1 MKKSLKKVIS
11 LVIVI
16 LFLGCSTQKNKTLN
30 KRYHSTVS
38 TFNVLFNGNESI
50 KEGKESFLKSYKE
63 DFWEILPVEPIESTK
78 KIITVDGL
86 ENKNFLKAE
95 EKAAKAIQK
104 HSMLINGVQY
114 NPKTQEAYLMLG
126 KARYLDQRYVQAI
139 DAFNQVYKLN
149 IDNQA
154 WKESVIWKARSNI
167 RLEQELV
174 AVELLQELL
183 KNKKNSIEIVAKA
196 NSVLSMAYLKLNKTS
211 EALKTLEF
219 AQRNS
224 EDKNH
229 KARLL
234 YIKGQLYEKQNE
246 TDSAKTT
253 FNKILNFKRK
263 ISRNIFIN
271 AKVRTLLYSSSS
283 ESEKEF
289 LKLIKNEE
297 NKPYLDKIYYNYS
310 KLLFSNDSVAM
321 AKNFLNLSIKEN
333 PSDKKLKSKAYIK
346 FSELNFNDTNFLT
359 AGRYLDST
367 LQVLDKK
374 SKEFWFY
381 ERQKKGIQKVVDL
394 EENLIFYDSL
404 IRISSYNKKKLD
416 KILKSISLEN
426 KQQSEKS
433 NPIKARQDVAFKKTD
448 FYFYNDK
455 IVTLGIESFKTVW
468 GNRERNTYWRS
479 EKSILK
485 KNISSNNI
493 SSEENASEV
502 VSENETQF
510 LALYKDIPFS
520 EFQKDSLNNLM
531 DLSKLELAELYVFKY
546 KNYKLAETVLIQYL
560 SKHLNSNRATK
571 AKYLLYKLYK
581 IQNNEKYI
589 EIKKDIIASDSLSRF
604 AKILLKD
611 PNILMDENKS
621 LALRDSLAKMFNNQD
636 FEKIIKSVDLNIDI
650 VEKEGIKVD
659 LELLRAQ
666 SYGRLEGIEKYTELL
681 KEISKKYSDNKTAID
696 LKKTVSMIDRKWKKP
711 SSLKASKGFKLIF
724 IVSNTDFNKSEL
736 SKIKSRIISD
746 LNNNRVSF
754 DVYNYQNK
762 LLVIHDFETK
772 EKAEDAAL
780 KITVKNP
787 ELRLKNNFVAL
798 SSQYKNIL
806 IYKTLDL
813 N

>member
-1 MKKSLKKVIS
+1 M
-11 LVIVI
+11 
-16 LFLGCSTQKNKTLN
+16 GCSTQKNKNLN

-38 TFNVLFNGNESI
+38 TYNVLFNGNESI
-50 KEGKESFLKSYKE
+50 NEGKESFLKSYKE
-63 DFWEILPVEPIESTK
+63 DFWEILPVEPIESTN

-86 ENKNFLKAE
+86 ENKSFLKAE

-104 HSMLINGVQY
+104 HSMLIGGVQY
-114 NPKTQEAYLMLG
+114 NPKTQDAYLMLG
-126 KARYLDQRYVQAI
+126 RARYLDQRYVQAI
-139 DAFNQVYKLN
+139 EAFNQVYKLN

-154 WKESVIWKARSNI
+154 WKQSVIWKARSNI

-183 KNKKNSIEIVAKA
+183 KNKKNSSEIVAKA
-196 NSVLSMAYLKLNKTS
+196 YSVLSMAYLKLNKTN
-211 EALKTLEF
+211 EALKTLEI
-219 AQRNS
+219 AQRNAK
-224 EDKNH
+224 DKNH

-246 TDSAKTT
+246 IDSAKNS

-263 ISRNIFIN
+263 ISRNIYIN
-271 AKVRTLLYSSSS
+271 AKVKALLYS
-283 ESEKEF
+283 ESLNSKKEF

-310 KLLFSNDSVAM
+310 KLLFSTGSVAM
-321 AKNFLNLSIKEN
+321 AKNFLNMSIKEN
-333 PSDKKLKSKAYIK
+333 PADKKLKSKAYIK

-404 IRISSYNKKKLD
+404 IRLSSYDKKKLD
-416 KILKSISLEN
+416 EILKSISTEN

-433 NPIKARQDVAFKKTD
+433 SSNEVRQDRVFKKTN

-455 IVTLGIESFKTVW
+455 IVAFGIKSFKSVW

-485 KNISSNNI
+485 NNI
-493 SSEENASEV
+493 SSDNTGKEEGSNKP

-510 LALYKDIPFS
+510 LELYKDIPFS
-520 EFQKDSLNNLM
+520 EFKKDSLNNLI
-531 DLSKLELAELYVFKY
+531 DLSKLELAELYTLKY
-546 KNYKLAETVLIQYL
+546 KNYKLGETVLTQYL
-560 SKHLNSNRATK
+560 SKDPNSNRATK

-589 EIKKDIIASDSLSRF
+589 KIKEDIIASDSLSRF

-611 PNILMDENKS
+611 PDMLMDENKS

-650 VEKEGIKVD
+650 IEKEEIKID

-681 KEISKKYSDNKTAID
+681 KEISKKYSENKTAID
-696 LKKTVSMIDRKWKKP
+696 LNKTISMIGRKWKTP
-711 SSLKASKGFKLIF
+711 ISLKASKDFKLIF
-724 IVSNTDFNKSEL
+724 IVNNSDLNKSEIL
-736 SKIKSRIISD
+736 KINSKISTE
-746 LNNNRVSF
+746 LNSINRVSF
-754 DVYNYQNK
+754 DVYNYKNN
-762 LLVIHDFETK
+762 LIVIHDFKSE
-772 EKAEDAAL
+772 EKAEDTAL
-780 KITVKNP
+780 KITVQIP

-798 SSQYKNIL
+798 SSQYKNML

>member
-1 MKKSLKKVIS
+1 MKKVTS

-50 KEGKESFLKSYKE
+50 KEGKESFLKSYRE
-63 DFWEILPVEPIESTK
+63 DFWEILPVEPIESTD

-86 ENKNFLKAE
+86 ENKSFLKAE

-104 HSMLINGVQY
+104 HSMLIGGVQY
-114 NPKTQEAYLMLG
+114 NPKTQDAYLMLG
-126 KARYLDQRYVQAI
+126 RARYLDQRYVQAI

-149 IDNQA
+149 IENEV
-154 WKESVIWKARSNI
+154 WKRSVIWKARSNI

-183 KNKKNSIEIVAKA
+183 KNKKNSSEIVAKA
-196 NSVLSMAYLKLNKTS
+196 YSVLSMAYLKLNKTN
-211 EALKTLEF
+211 EALKTLEI
-219 AQRNS
+219 AQRNAK
-224 EDKNH
+224 DKNH

-246 TDSAKTT
+246 IDSAKNS

-263 ISRNIFIN
+263 ISRNIYIN
-271 AKVRTLLYSSSS
+271 AKVKALLYS
-283 ESEKEF
+283 ESLNSKKEF

-310 KLLFSNDSVAM
+310 KLLFSTGSVAM
-321 AKNFLNLSIKEN
+321 AKNFLNMSIKEN
-333 PSDKKLKSKAYIK
+333 PADKKLKSKAYIK

-404 IRISSYNKKKLD
+404 IRLSSYDKKKLD
-416 KILKSISLEN
+416 EILKSISTEN

-433 NPIKARQDVAFKKTD
+433 SSNEVRQDRVFKKTN

-455 IVTLGIESFKTVW
+455 IVAFGIKSFKSVW

-485 KNISSNNI
+485 NNI
-493 SSEENASEV
+493 SSDNTANEEGSNKP

-510 LALYKDIPFS
+510 LELYKDIPFS
-520 EFQKDSLNNLM
+520 EFKKDSLNNLI
-531 DLSKLELAELYVFKY
+531 DLSKLELAELYTLKY
-546 KNYKLAETVLIQYL
+546 KNYKLGETVLTQYL
-560 SKHLNSNRATK
+560 SKDPNSNRATK

-589 EIKKDIIASDSLSRF
+589 KIKEDIIASDSLSRF

-611 PNILMDENKS
+611 PDMLMDENKS

-650 VEKEGIKVD
+650 VEKEEIKVD

-681 KEISKKYSDNKTAID
+681 KEISKKYSENKTAID
-696 LKKTVSMIDRKWKKP
+696 LNKTISMIGRKWKTP
-711 SSLKASKGFKLIF
+711 ISLKASKDFKLIF
-724 IVSNTDFNKSEL
+724 IVNNSDLNKSEIL
-736 SKIKSRIISD
+736 KINSKISTE
-746 LNNNRVSF
+746 LNSINRVSF
-754 DVYNYQNK
+754 DVYNYKNN
-762 LLVIHDFETK
+762 LIVIHDFKSE
-772 EKAEDAAL
+772 EKAEDTAL
-780 KITVKNP
+780 KITVQIP

-798 SSQYKNIL
+798 SSQYKNML

-813 N
+813 D

>member
-1 MKKSLKKVIS
+1 LKKVTT
-11 LVIVI
+11 LLIVI
-16 LFLGCSTQKNKTLN
+16 LFLSCSTQKNKTLN

-50 KEGKESFLKSYKE
+50 KEGKEGFLKSYKE
-63 DFWEILPVEPIESTK
+63 DFWEILPVEPIEFTN

-86 ENKNFLKAE
+86 ENKSFLKAE

-104 HSMLINGVQY
+104 HSMLIGGVQY

-126 KARYLDQRYVQAI
+126 RARYLDQRYVPAI

-154 WKESVIWKARSNI
+154 WKQSVIWKARSNI
-167 RLEQELV
+167 RLDQELV

-183 KNKKNSIEIVAKA
+183 KNKKNSSEIVSKA
-196 NSVLSMAYLKLNKTS
+196 NSVLSMAYLKLNKTN
-211 EALKTLEF
+211 EALKTLEL
-219 AQRNS
+219 AQRNTK
-224 EDKNH
+224 DKNN

-246 TDSAKTT
+246 IDSAKIT
-253 FNKILNFKRK
+253 FNKISSFKRK
-263 ISRNIFIN
+263 ISRKIYIN
-271 AKVRTLLYSSSS
+271 AKVKALLYSEPFSSQ
-283 ESEKEF
+283 KEF

-310 KLLFSNDSVAM
+310 KLLFSNDSVTM
-321 AKNFLNLSIKEN
+321 AKNFLNMSINEN
-333 PSDKKLKSKAYIK
+333 PLDKKLKSKAYIK

-381 ERQKKGIQKVVDL
+381 ERQKKGIQKVVNI

-404 IRISSYNKKKLD
+404 IKLSSYDKKKLD
-416 KILKSISLEN
+416 EILKSISTEN

-433 NPIKARQDVAFKKTD
+433 SPNEARQDSAFKKTN

-455 IVTLGIESFKTVW
+455 IVTFGIESFKSVW
-468 GNRERNTYWRS
+468 GKRERNTYWRS

-485 KNISSNNI
+485 NNVSSNNPANEE
-493 SSEENASEV
+493 SSNEL

-510 LALYKDIPFS
+510 LELYKDIPFS
-520 EFQKDSLNNLM
+520 KFKKDSLNNLI
-531 DLSKLELAELYVFKY
+531 DLSKLELAELYTLKY
-546 KNYKLAETVLIQYL
+546 KNYMLGETVLTQYL
-560 SKHLNSNRATK
+560 SKDPNSNRATK

-589 EIKKDIIASDSLSRF
+589 KIKEEIIASDSLSRF

-611 PNILMDENKS
+611 PDMLMDENKS

-636 FEKIIKSVDLNIDI
+636 FEKIIKSVDLNIDVI
-650 VEKEGIKVD
+650 EKEEIKID

-681 KEISKKYSDNKTAID
+681 KEISKKYSENKTAID
-696 LKKTVSMIDRKWKKP
+696 LNKIISMIGRKWKKP
-711 SSLKASKGFKLIF
+711 SILKSSKDFKIIF
-724 IVSNTDFNKSEL
+724 IFSNTDFNKSEL
-736 SKIKSRIISD
+736 LKINSKISAE
-746 LNNNRVSF
+746 LNNNNRVSF

-762 LLVIHDFETK
+762 LLVIHDFESK
-772 EKAEDAAL
+772 EKAENTAL
-780 KITVKNP
+780 KITVNNP

>member
-1 MKKSLKKVIS
+1 MKKVTTL
-11 LVIVI
+11 LIVI

-50 KEGKESFLKSYKE
+50 KEGKESFLKSYQE
-63 DFWEILPVEPIESTK
+63 DFWEILPVEPIESTN

-86 ENKNFLKAE
+86 ENKSFLKAE

-104 HSMLINGVQY
+104 HSMLIGGVQY
-114 NPKTQEAYLMLG
+114 NPKTQDAYLMLG
-126 KARYLDQRYVQAI
+126 RARYLDQRYVPAI
-139 DAFNQVYKLN
+139 EAFNQVYKLN

-154 WKESVIWKARSNI
+154 WKQSVIWKARSNI

-183 KNKKNSIEIVAKA
+183 KNKKNSSEIVAKA
-196 NSVLSMAYLKLNKTS
+196 YSVLSMAYLKLNKTN
-211 EALKTLEF
+211 EALKTLEI
-219 AQRNS
+219 AQRNTK
-224 EDKNH
+224 DKNH

-246 TDSAKTT
+246 IDSAKNS

-263 ISRNIFIN
+263 ISRNIYIN
-271 AKVRTLLYSSSS
+271 AKVKALLYS
-283 ESEKEF
+283 ESLNSKKEF

-310 KLLFSNDSVAM
+310 KLLFSTGSVAM
-321 AKNFLNLSIKEN
+321 AKNFLNMSIKEN
-333 PSDKKLKSKAYIK
+333 PADKKLKSKAYIK

-404 IRISSYNKKKLD
+404 IRLSSYDKKKLD
-416 KILKSISLEN
+416 EILKSISTEN

-433 NPIKARQDVAFKKTD
+433 SSNEVRQDRVFKKTN

-455 IVTLGIESFKTVW
+455 IVAFGIKSFKSVW

-485 KNISSNNI
+485 NNI
-493 SSEENASEV
+493 SSDNTANEEGSNKP

-510 LALYKDIPFS
+510 LELYKDIPFS
-520 EFQKDSLNNLM
+520 EFKKDSLNNLI
-531 DLSKLELAELYVFKY
+531 DLSKLELAELYTLKY
-546 KNYKLAETVLIQYL
+546 KNYKLGETVLTQYL
-560 SKHLNSNRATK
+560 SKDPNSNRATK

-589 EIKKDIIASDSLSRF
+589 KIKEDIIASDSLSRF

-611 PNILMDENKS
+611 PDMLMDENKS

-650 VEKEGIKVD
+650 VEKEEIKVD

-681 KEISKKYSDNKTAID
+681 KEISKKYLENKTAID
-696 LKKTVSMIDRKWKKP
+696 LNKTISMIGRKWKTP
-711 SSLKASKGFKLIF
+711 ISLKASKDFKLIF
-724 IVSNTDFNKSEL
+724 IVNNSDLNKSEIL
-736 SKIKSRIISD
+736 KINSKISTE
-746 LNNNRVSF
+746 LNSLNRVSF
-754 DVYNYQNK
+754 DVYNYKNN
-762 LLVIHDFETK
+762 LIVIHDFKSE
-772 EKAEDAAL
+772 EKAEDTAL
-780 KITVKNP
+780 KITVQIP

-798 SSQYKNIL
+798 SSQYKNML

-813 N
+813 D

>member
-1 MKKSLKKVIS
+1 MKKLTT
-11 LVIVI
+11 LLIVI

-50 KEGKESFLKSYKE
+50 KEGKESFLKSYQE
-63 DFWEILPVEPIESTK
+63 DFWEILPVEPIESTN

-86 ENKNFLKAE
+86 ENKSFLKAE

-104 HSMLINGVQY
+104 HSMLIGGVQY
-114 NPKTQEAYLMLG
+114 NPKTQDAYLMLG
-126 KARYLDQRYVQAI
+126 RARYLDQRYVPAI
-139 DAFNQVYKLN
+139 EAFNQVYKLN

-154 WKESVIWKARSNI
+154 WKQSVIWKARSNI

-183 KNKKNSIEIVAKA
+183 KNKKNSSEIVAKA
-196 NSVLSMAYLKLNKTS
+196 YSVLSMAYLKLNKTN
-211 EALKTLEF
+211 EALKTLEI
-219 AQRNS
+219 AQRNTK
-224 EDKNH
+224 DKNH

-246 TDSAKTT
+246 IDSAKNS

-263 ISRNIFIN
+263 ISRNIYIN
-271 AKVRTLLYSSSS
+271 AKVKALLYS
-283 ESEKEF
+283 ESLNSKKEF

-310 KLLFSNDSVAM
+310 KLLFSTGSVAM
-321 AKNFLNLSIKEN
+321 AKNFLNMSIKEN
-333 PSDKKLKSKAYIK
+333 PADKKLKSKAYIK

-404 IRISSYNKKKLD
+404 IRLSSYDKKKLD
-416 KILKSISLEN
+416 EILKSISTEN

-433 NPIKARQDVAFKKTD
+433 SSNEVRQDRVFKKTN

-455 IVTLGIESFKTVW
+455 IVAFGIKSFKSVW

-485 KNISSNNI
+485 NNI
-493 SSEENASEV
+493 SSDNTANEEGSNKP

-510 LALYKDIPFS
+510 LELYKDIPFS
-520 EFQKDSLNNLM
+520 EFKKDSLNNLI
-531 DLSKLELAELYVFKY
+531 DLSKLELAELYTLKY
-546 KNYKLAETVLIQYL
+546 KNYKLGETVLTQYL
-560 SKHLNSNRATK
+560 SKDPNSNRATK

-589 EIKKDIIASDSLSRF
+589 KIKEDIIASDSLSRF

-611 PNILMDENKS
+611 PDMLMDENKS

-650 VEKEGIKVD
+650 VEKEEIKVD

-696 LKKTVSMIDRKWKKP
+696 LNKTISMIGRKWKTP
-711 SSLKASKGFKLIF
+711 ISLKASKDFKLIF
-724 IVSNTDFNKSEL
+724 IVNNSDLNKSEIL
-736 SKIKSRIISD
+736 KINNKISTE
-746 LNNNRVSF
+746 LNSINRVSF
-754 DVYNYQNK
+754 DVYNNK
-762 LLVIHDFETK
+762 NNLIVIHDFKSE
-772 EKAEDAAL
+772 EKAEDTAL
-780 KITVKNP
+780 KITVQIP

-798 SSQYKNIL
+798 SSQYKNML

-813 N
+813 D

>member
-1 MKKSLKKVIS
+1 MKKLTT
-11 LVIVI
+11 LLIVI

-50 KEGKESFLKSYKE
+50 KEGKESFLKSYQE
-63 DFWEILPVEPIESTK
+63 DFWEILPVEPIESTN

-86 ENKNFLKAE
+86 ENKSFLKAE

-104 HSMLINGVQY
+104 HSMLIGGVQY
-114 NPKTQEAYLMLG
+114 NPKTQDAYLMLG
-126 KARYLDQRYVQAI
+126 RARYLDQRYVQAI

-149 IDNQA
+149 IENEV
-154 WKESVIWKARSNI
+154 WKRSVIWKARSNI

-183 KNKKNSIEIVAKA
+183 KNKKNSSEIVAKA
-196 NSVLSMAYLKLNKTS
+196 YSVLSMAYLKLNKTN
-211 EALKTLEF
+211 EALKTLEI
-219 AQRNS
+219 AQRNTK
-224 EDKNH
+224 DKNH

-246 TDSAKTT
+246 IDSAKNS

-263 ISRNIFIN
+263 ISRNIYIN
-271 AKVRTLLYSSSS
+271 AKIKALLYS
-283 ESEKEF
+283 ESLNSKKEF

-310 KLLFSNDSVAM
+310 KLLFSTGSVAM
-321 AKNFLNLSIKEN
+321 AKNFLNMSIKEN
-333 PSDKKLKSKAYIK
+333 PADKKLKSKAYIK

-404 IRISSYNKKKLD
+404 IRLSSYDKKKLD
-416 KILKSISLEN
+416 EILKSISTEN

-433 NPIKARQDVAFKKTD
+433 SSNEVRQDRVFKKTN

-455 IVTLGIESFKTVW
+455 IVAFGIKSFKSVW

-485 KNISSNNI
+485 NNI
-493 SSEENASEV
+493 SSDNTANEEGSNKP

-510 LALYKDIPFS
+510 LELYKDIPFS
-520 EFQKDSLNNLM
+520 EFKKDSLNNII
-531 DLSKLELAELYVFKY
+531 DLSKLELAELYTLKY
-546 KNYKLAETVLIQYL
+546 KNYKLGETVLTQYL
-560 SKHLNSNRATK
+560 SKDPNSNRATK

-589 EIKKDIIASDSLSRF
+589 KIKEDIIASDSLSRF

-611 PNILMDENKS
+611 PDMLMDENKS

-650 VEKEGIKVD
+650 VEKEEIKVD

-681 KEISKKYSDNKTAID
+681 KEISKKYSENKTAID
-696 LKKTVSMIDRKWKKP
+696 LNKTISMIGRKWKTP
-711 SSLKASKGFKLIF
+711 ISLKASKDFKLIF
-724 IVSNTDFNKSEL
+724 IVNNSDLNKSEIL
-736 SKIKSRIISD
+736 KINSKISTE
-746 LNNNRVSF
+746 LNSINRVSF
-754 DVYNYQNK
+754 DVYNYKNN
-762 LLVIHDFETK
+762 LIVIHDFKSE
-772 EKAEDAAL
+772 EKAEDTAL
-780 KITVKNP
+780 KITVQIP

-798 SSQYKNIL
+798 SSQYKNML

-813 N
+813 D

>member
-1 MKKSLKKVIS
+1 MKKLTT
-11 LVIVI
+11 LLIVI

-50 KEGKESFLKSYKE
+50 KEGKESFLKSYQE
-63 DFWEILPVEPIESTK
+63 DFWEILPVESIESTD

-86 ENKNFLKAE
+86 ENKSFLKAE

-104 HSMLINGVQY
+104 HSMLIGGVQY
-114 NPKTQEAYLMLG
+114 NPKTQDAYLMLG
-126 KARYLDQRYVQAI
+126 RARYLDQRYVPAI

-154 WKESVIWKARSNI
+154 WKQSVIWKARSNI

-183 KNKKNSIEIVAKA
+183 KNKKNSSEIVAKA
-196 NSVLSMAYLKLNKTS
+196 YSVLSMAYLKLNKTN
-211 EALKTLEF
+211 EALKTLEI
-219 AQRNS
+219 AQRNTK
-224 EDKNH
+224 DKNH

-246 TDSAKTT
+246 IDSAKNS

-263 ISRNIFIN
+263 ISRNIYIN
-271 AKVRTLLYSSSS
+271 AKVKALLYS
-283 ESEKEF
+283 ESLNSKKEF

-310 KLLFSNDSVAM
+310 KLLFSTGSVAM
-321 AKNFLNLSIKEN
+321 AKNFLNMSIKEN
-333 PSDKKLKSKAYIK
+333 PADKKLKSKAYIK

-394 EENLIFYDSL
+394 EESLIFYDSL
-404 IRISSYNKKKLD
+404 IRLSSYDKKKLD
-416 KILKSISLEN
+416 EILKSISTEN
-426 KQQSEKS
+426 KQRSEKS
-433 NPIKARQDVAFKKTD
+433 SSNEVRQDRVLKKTN

-455 IVTLGIESFKTVW
+455 IVAFGIKSFKSVW

-485 KNISSNNI
+485 NNI
-493 SSEENASEV
+493 SSDNTGKEEGSNKP

-510 LALYKDIPFS
+510 LELYKDIPFS
-520 EFQKDSLNNLM
+520 EFKKDSLNNLI
-531 DLSKLELAELYVFKY
+531 DLSKLELAELYTFKY
-546 KNYKLAETVLIQYL
+546 KNYKLGETVLNQYL
-560 SKHLNSNRATK
+560 SKDPNSNRATK

-589 EIKKDIIASDSLSRF
+589 KIKEDIIASDSLSRF

-611 PNILMDENKS
+611 PDMLMDENKS

-636 FEKIIKSVDLNIDI
+636 FQKIIKSVDLNIDI
-650 VEKEGIKVD
+650 VEKEEIKVD

-681 KEISKKYSDNKTAID
+681 KEISKKYSENKTAID
-696 LKKTVSMIDRKWKKP
+696 LNKTISMIGRKWKTP
-711 SSLKASKGFKLIF
+711 ISLKASKDFKLIF
-724 IVSNTDFNKSEL
+724 IVNNSDLNKSEIL
-736 SKIKSRIISD
+736 KINSKISTE
-746 LNNNRVSF
+746 LNSLNRVSF
-754 DVYNYQNK
+754 DVYNYKNN
-762 LLVIHDFETK
+762 LIVIHDFKSE
-772 EKAEDAAL
+772 EKAEDTAL
-780 KITVKNP
+780 KITVQIP

-798 SSQYKNIL
+798 SSQYKNML

-813 N
+813 D

>member
-1 MKKSLKKVIS
+1 LKK
-11 LVIVI
+11 LTKLLIVI

-50 KEGKESFLKSYKE
+50 KEGKESFLKSYQE
-63 DFWEILPVEPIESTK
+63 DFWEILPVEPIESTD

-86 ENKNFLKAE
+86 ENKSFLKAE

-104 HSMLINGVQY
+104 HSMLIGGVQY
-114 NPKTQEAYLMLG
+114 NPKTQDAYLMLG
-126 KARYLDQRYVQAI
+126 RARYLDQRYVQAI

-149 IDNQA
+149 IENEV
-154 WKESVIWKARSNI
+154 WKRSVIWKARSNI

-183 KNKKNSIEIVAKA
+183 KNKKNSSEIVAKA
-196 NSVLSMAYLKLNKTS
+196 YSVLSMAYLKLNKTN
-211 EALKTLEF
+211 EALKTLEI
-219 AQRNS
+219 AQRNTK
-224 EDKNH
+224 DKNH

-246 TDSAKTT
+246 IDSAKNS

-263 ISRNIFIN
+263 ISRNIYIN
-271 AKVRTLLYSSSS
+271 AKIKALLYS
-283 ESEKEF
+283 ESLNSKKEF

-310 KLLFSNDSVAM
+310 KLLFSTGSVAM
-321 AKNFLNLSIKEN
+321 AKNFLNMSIKEN
-333 PSDKKLKSKAYIK
+333 PADKKLKSKAYIK

-404 IRISSYNKKKLD
+404 IRLSSYDKKKLD
-416 KILKSISLEN
+416 EILKSISTEN

-433 NPIKARQDVAFKKTD
+433 SSNEVRQDRVFKKTN

-455 IVTLGIESFKTVW
+455 IVAFGIKSFKSVW

-485 KNISSNNI
+485 NNI
-493 SSEENASEV
+493 SSDNTANEEGSNKP

-510 LALYKDIPFS
+510 LELYKDIPFS
-520 EFQKDSLNNLM
+520 EFKKDSLNNII
-531 DLSKLELAELYVFKY
+531 DLSKLELAELYTLKY
-546 KNYKLAETVLIQYL
+546 KNYKLGETVLTQYL
-560 SKHLNSNRATK
+560 SKDPNSNRATK

-589 EIKKDIIASDSLSRF
+589 KIKEDIIASDSLSRF

-611 PNILMDENKS
+611 PDMLMDENKS

-650 VEKEGIKVD
+650 VEKEEIKVD

-681 KEISKKYSDNKTAID
+681 KEISKKYSENKTAID
-696 LKKTVSMIDRKWKKP
+696 LNKTISMIGRKWKTP
-711 SSLKASKGFKLIF
+711 ISLKASKDFKLIF
-724 IVSNTDFNKSEL
+724 IVNNSDLNKSEIL
-736 SKIKSRIISD
+736 KINSKISTE
-746 LNNNRVSF
+746 LNSINRVSF
-754 DVYNYQNK
+754 DVYNYKNN
-762 LLVIHDFETK
+762 LIVIHDFKSE
-772 EKAEDAAL
+772 EKAEDTAL
-780 KITVKNP
+780 KITVQIP

-798 SSQYKNIL
+798 SSQYKNML

-813 N
+813 D

>member
-1 MKKSLKKVIS
+1 MKKLTK
-11 LVIVI
+11 LLIVI

-38 TFNVLFNGNESI
+38 NFNVLFNGNESI
-50 KEGKESFLKSYKE
+50 KEGKESFLKSYQE
-63 DFWEILPVEPIESTK
+63 DFWEILPVEPIESTD

-86 ENKNFLKAE
+86 ENKSFLKAE

-104 HSMLINGVQY
+104 HSMLIGGVQY
-114 NPKTQEAYLMLG
+114 NPKTQDAYLMLG
-126 KARYLDQRYVQAI
+126 RARYLDQRYVQAI

-149 IDNQA
+149 IENEV
-154 WKESVIWKARSNI
+154 WKRSVIWKARSNI

-183 KNKKNSIEIVAKA
+183 KNKKNSSEIVAKA
-196 NSVLSMAYLKLNKTS
+196 YSVLSMAYLKLNKTN
-211 EALKTLEF
+211 EALKTLEI
-219 AQRNS
+219 AQRNAK
-224 EDKNH
+224 DKNH

-246 TDSAKTT
+246 IDSAKNS

-263 ISRNIFIN
+263 ISRNIYIN
-271 AKVRTLLYSSSS
+271 AKVKALLYS
-283 ESEKEF
+283 ESLNSKKEF

-310 KLLFSNDSVAM
+310 KLLFSTGSVAM
-321 AKNFLNLSIKEN
+321 AKNFLNMSIKEN
-333 PSDKKLKSKAYIK
+333 PADKKLKSKAYIK

-404 IRISSYNKKKLD
+404 IRLSSYDKKKLD
-416 KILKSISLEN
+416 EILKSISTEN

-433 NPIKARQDVAFKKTD
+433 NSNEVRQDRVFKKTN

-455 IVTLGIESFKTVW
+455 IVAFGIKSFKSVW

-485 KNISSNNI
+485 NNI
-493 SSEENASEV
+493 SSDNTGKEEGSNKP

-510 LALYKDIPFS
+510 LELYKDIPFS
-520 EFQKDSLNNLM
+520 EFKKDSLNNLI
-531 DLSKLELAELYVFKY
+531 DLSKLELAELYTLKY
-546 KNYKLAETVLIQYL
+546 KNYKLGETVLTQYL
-560 SKHLNSNRATK
+560 SKDPNSNRATK

-581 IQNNEKYI
+581 IQNNKKYI
-589 EIKKDIIASDSLSRF
+589 KIKEDIIASDSLSRF

-611 PNILMDENKS
+611 PDMLMDENKS

-650 VEKEGIKVD
+650 VEKEEIKVD

-681 KEISKKYSDNKTAID
+681 KEISKKYSENKTAID
-696 LKKTVSMIDRKWKKP
+696 LNKTISMIGRKWKTP
-711 SSLKASKGFKLIF
+711 ISLKASKDFKLIF
-724 IVSNTDFNKSEL
+724 IVNNSDLNKSEIL
-736 SKIKSRIISD
+736 KINSKISTE
-746 LNNNRVSF
+746 LNSINRVSF
-754 DVYNYQNK
+754 DVYNYKNN
-762 LLVIHDFETK
+762 LIVIHDFKSE
-772 EKAEDAAL
+772 EKAEDTAL
-780 KITVKNP
+780 KITVQIP

-798 SSQYKNIL
+798 SSQYKNML

-813 N
+813 D

>member
-1 MKKSLKKVIS
+1 MKKVTS
-11 LVIVI
+11 LVIII

-271 AKVRTLLYSSSS
+271 AKVRTLLYSNSSQ
-283 ESEKEF
+283 SEKEF

-502 VSENETQF
+502 ISENETQF

-520 EFQKDSLNNLM
+520 EFQKDSLNNLI
-531 DLSKLELAELYVFKY
+531 DLSKLELAELYIFKY
-546 KNYKLAETVLIQYL
+546 KNYKLGETVLTQYL
-560 SKHLNSNRATK
+560 SKDLNSNRATK

-589 EIKKDIIASDSLSRF
+589 EIKEDIIASDSLSRF

>member
-1 MKKSLKKVIS
+1 MKKLTK
-11 LVIVI
+11 LLIVI

-50 KEGKESFLKSYKE
+50 KEGKESFLKSYQE
-63 DFWEILPVEPIESTK
+63 DFWEILPVEPIESTD

-86 ENKNFLKAE
+86 ENKSFLKAE

-104 HSMLINGVQY
+104 HSMLIGGVQY
-114 NPKTQEAYLMLG
+114 NPKTQDAYLMLG
-126 KARYLDQRYVQAI
+126 RARYLDQRYVQAI

-149 IDNQA
+149 IENEV
-154 WKESVIWKARSNI
+154 WKRSVIWKARSNI

-183 KNKKNSIEIVAKA
+183 KNKKNSSEIVAKA
-196 NSVLSMAYLKLNKTS
+196 YSVLSMAYLKLNKTN
-211 EALKTLEF
+211 EALKTLEI
-219 AQRNS
+219 AQRNTK
-224 EDKNH
+224 DKNH

-246 TDSAKTT
+246 IDSAKNS

-263 ISRNIFIN
+263 ISRKIYIN
-271 AKVRTLLYSSSS
+271 AKVKALLYS
-283 ESEKEF
+283 ESLNSKKEF

-310 KLLFSNDSVAM
+310 KLLFSTGSVAM
-321 AKNFLNLSIKEN
+321 AKNFLNMSIKEN
-333 PSDKKLKSKAYIK
+333 PADKKLKSKAYIK

-404 IRISSYNKKKLD
+404 IRLSSYDKKKLD
-416 KILKSISLEN
+416 EILKSISTEN

-433 NPIKARQDVAFKKTD
+433 NSNEVRQDRVFKKTN

-455 IVTLGIESFKTVW
+455 IVAFGIKSFKSVW

-485 KNISSNNI
+485 NKISSDNTGK
-493 SSEENASEV
+493 EEGSNKP

-510 LALYKDIPFS
+510 LELYKDIPFS
-520 EFQKDSLNNLM
+520 EFKKDSLNNLI
-531 DLSKLELAELYVFKY
+531 DLSKLELAELYTLKY
-546 KNYKLAETVLIQYL
+546 KNYKLGETVLTQYL
-560 SKHLNSNRATK
+560 SKDPNSNRATK

-589 EIKKDIIASDSLSRF
+589 KIKEDIIASDSLSRF

-611 PNILMDENKS
+611 PDMLMDENKS

-650 VEKEGIKVD
+650 VEKEEIKVD

-681 KEISKKYSDNKTAID
+681 KEISKKYSENKTAID
-696 LKKTVSMIDRKWKKP
+696 LNKTISMIVRKWKTP
-711 SSLKASKGFKLIF
+711 ISLKASKDFKLIF
-724 IVSNTDFNKSEL
+724 IVNNSDLNKSEIL
-736 SKIKSRIISD
+736 KINSKISTE
-746 LNNNRVSF
+746 LNSINRVSF
-754 DVYNYQNK
+754 DVYNYKNN
-762 LLVIHDFETK
+762 LIVIHDFKSE
-772 EKAEDAAL
+772 EKAEDTAL
-780 KITVKNP
+780 KITVQIP

-798 SSQYKNIL
+798 SSQYKNML
-806 IYKTLDL
+806 IYKTLELD
-813 N
+813 

>member
-1 MKKSLKKVIS
+1 MKKLTK
-11 LVIVI
+11 LLIVI

-38 TFNVLFNGNESI
+38 NFNVLFNGNESI
-50 KEGKESFLKSYKE
+50 KEGKESFLKSYQE
-63 DFWEILPVEPIESTK
+63 DFWEILPVEPIESTD

-86 ENKNFLKAE
+86 ENKSFLKAE

-104 HSMLINGVQY
+104 HSMLIGGVQY
-114 NPKTQEAYLMLG
+114 NPKTQDAYLMLG
-126 KARYLDQRYVQAI
+126 RARYLDQRYVQAI

-149 IDNQA
+149 IENEV
-154 WKESVIWKARSNI
+154 WKRSVIWKARSNI

-183 KNKKNSIEIVAKA
+183 KNKKNSSEIVAKA
-196 NSVLSMAYLKLNKTS
+196 YSVLSMAYLKLNKTN
-211 EALKTLEF
+211 EALKTLEI
-219 AQRNS
+219 AQRNAK
-224 EDKNH
+224 DKNH

-246 TDSAKTT
+246 IDSAKNS

-263 ISRNIFIN
+263 ISRNIYIN
-271 AKVRTLLYSSSS
+271 AKVKALLYS
-283 ESEKEF
+283 ESLNSKKEF

-310 KLLFSNDSVAM
+310 KLLFSTGSVAM
-321 AKNFLNLSIKEN
+321 AKNFLNMSIKEN
-333 PSDKKLKSKAYIK
+333 PADKKLKSKAYIK

-394 EENLIFYDSL
+394 EESLIFYDSL
-404 IRISSYNKKKLD
+404 IRLSSYDKKKLD
-416 KILKSISLEN
+416 EILKSISTEN

-433 NPIKARQDVAFKKTD
+433 NSNEVRQDRVFKKTN

-455 IVTLGIESFKTVW
+455 IVAFGIKSFKSVW

-485 KNISSNNI
+485 NNI
-493 SSEENASEV
+493 SSDNTGKEEGSNKP

-510 LALYKDIPFS
+510 LELYKDIPFS
-520 EFQKDSLNNLM
+520 EFKKDSLNNLI
-531 DLSKLELAELYVFKY
+531 DLSKLELAELYTLKY
-546 KNYKLAETVLIQYL
+546 KNYKLGETVLTQYL
-560 SKHLNSNRATK
+560 SKDPNSNRATK

-589 EIKKDIIASDSLSRF
+589 KIKEDIIASDSLSRF

-611 PNILMDENKS
+611 PDMLMDENKS

-650 VEKEGIKVD
+650 VEKEEIKVD

-681 KEISKKYSDNKTAID
+681 KEISKKYSENKTAID
-696 LKKTVSMIDRKWKKP
+696 LNKTISMIGRKWKTP
-711 SSLKASKGFKLIF
+711 ISLKASKDFKLIF
-724 IVSNTDFNKSEL
+724 IVNNSDLNKSEIL
-736 SKIKSRIISD
+736 KINSKISTE
-746 LNNNRVSF
+746 LNSINRVSF
-754 DVYNYQNK
+754 DVYNYKNN
-762 LLVIHDFETK
+762 LIVIHDFKSE
-772 EKAEDAAL
+772 EKAEDTAL
-780 KITVKNP
+780 KITVQIP

-798 SSQYKNIL
+798 SSQYKNML

-813 N
+813 D

>member
-1 MKKSLKKVIS
+1 MKKVTS
-11 LVIVI
+11 LVIII

-149 IDNQA
+149 IDNQV

-219 AQRNS
+219 AKRNS

-271 AKVRTLLYSSSS
+271 AKVRTLLYSNSSQ
-283 ESEKEF
+283 SEKEF

-433 NPIKARQDVAFKKTD
+433 NPIKARQDEAFKKTD

-560 SKHLNSNRATK
+560 SKYLNSNRATK

-611 PNILMDENKS
+611 PNILMDEIKS

-650 VEKEGIKVD
+650 VEKEEIKVD

-754 DVYNYQNK
+754 EVYNYQNK

>member
-1 MKKSLKKVIS
+1 MKKLTT
-11 LVIVI
+11 LLIVI

-38 TFNVLFNGNESI
+38 NFNVLFNGNESI
-50 KEGKESFLKSYKE
+50 KEGKESFLKSYQE
-63 DFWEILPVEPIESTK
+63 DFWEILPVEPIESTD

-86 ENKNFLKAE
+86 ENKSFLKAE

-104 HSMLINGVQY
+104 HSMLIGGVQY
-114 NPKTQEAYLMLG
+114 NPKTQDAYLMLG
-126 KARYLDQRYVQAI
+126 RARYLDQRYVQAI

-149 IDNQA
+149 IENEV
-154 WKESVIWKARSNI
+154 WKRSVIWKARSNI

-183 KNKKNSIEIVAKA
+183 KNKKNSSEIVAKA
-196 NSVLSMAYLKLNKTS
+196 YSVLSMAYLKLNKTN
-211 EALKTLEF
+211 EALKTLEI
-219 AQRNS
+219 AQRNTK
-224 EDKNH
+224 DKNH

-246 TDSAKTT
+246 IDSAKNS

-263 ISRNIFIN
+263 ISRNIYIN
-271 AKVRTLLYSSSS
+271 AKIKALLYS
-283 ESEKEF
+283 ESLNSKKEF

-310 KLLFSNDSVAM
+310 KLLFSTGSVAM
-321 AKNFLNLSIKEN
+321 AKNFLNMSIKEN
-333 PSDKKLKSKAYIK
+333 PADKKLKSKAYIK

-394 EENLIFYDSL
+394 EESLIFYDSL
-404 IRISSYNKKKLD
+404 IRLSGYDKKKLD
-416 KILKSISLEN
+416 EILKSISTEN

-433 NPIKARQDVAFKKTD
+433 SSNEVRQDRVFKKTN
-448 FYFYNDK
+448 FYFYNNK
-455 IVTLGIESFKTVW
+455 IVAFGIKSFKSVW

-485 KNISSNNI
+485 NNI
-493 SSEENASEV
+493 SSDNTANEEGSNKP

-510 LALYKDIPFS
+510 LELYKDIPFS
-520 EFQKDSLNNLM
+520 EFKKDSLNNLI
-531 DLSKLELAELYVFKY
+531 DLSKLELAELYTFKY
-546 KNYKLAETVLIQYL
+546 KNYKLGETVLTQYL
-560 SKHLNSNRATK
+560 SKDPNSNRATK

-589 EIKKDIIASDSLSRF
+589 KIKEDIIASDSLSRF

-611 PNILMDENKS
+611 PDMLMDENKS

-650 VEKEGIKVD
+650 VEKEEIKVD

-681 KEISKKYSDNKTAID
+681 KEISKKYSENKTAID
-696 LKKTVSMIDRKWKKP
+696 LNKTISMIGRKWKTP
-711 SSLKASKGFKLIF
+711 ISLKASKDFKLIF
-724 IVSNTDFNKSEL
+724 IVNNSDLNKSEIL
-736 SKIKSRIISD
+736 KINSKISTE
-746 LNNNRVSF
+746 LNSINRVSF
-754 DVYNYQNK
+754 DVYNYKNN
-762 LLVIHDFETK
+762 LIVIHDFKSE
-772 EKAEDAAL
+772 EKAEDTAL
-780 KITVKNP
+780 KITVQIP

-798 SSQYKNIL
+798 SSQYKNML

-813 N
+813 D

>member
-1 MKKSLKKVIS
+1 MKKLTK
-11 LVIVI
+11 LLIVI

-50 KEGKESFLKSYKE
+50 KEGKESFLKSYQE
-63 DFWEILPVEPIESTK
+63 DFWEILPVEPIESTD

-86 ENKNFLKAE
+86 ENKSFLKAE

-104 HSMLINGVQY
+104 HSMLIGGVQY
-114 NPKTQEAYLMLG
+114 NPKTQDAYLMLG
-126 KARYLDQRYVQAI
+126 RARYLDQRYVQAI

-149 IDNQA
+149 IENEV
-154 WKESVIWKARSNI
+154 WKRSVIWKARSNI

-183 KNKKNSIEIVAKA
+183 KNKKNSSEIVAKA
-196 NSVLSMAYLKLNKTS
+196 YSVLSMAYLKLNKTN
-211 EALKTLEF
+211 EALKTLEI
-219 AQRNS
+219 AQRNTK
-224 EDKNH
+224 DKNH

-246 TDSAKTT
+246 IDSAKNS

-263 ISRNIFIN
+263 ISRNIYIN
-271 AKVRTLLYSSSS
+271 AKVKALLYS
-283 ESEKEF
+283 ESLNSKKEF

-310 KLLFSNDSVAM
+310 KLLFSTGSVAM
-321 AKNFLNLSIKEN
+321 AKNFLNMSIKEN
-333 PSDKKLKSKAYIK
+333 PADKKLKSKAYIK

-404 IRISSYNKKKLD
+404 IRLSSYDKKKLD
-416 KILKSISLEN
+416 EILKSISTEN

-433 NPIKARQDVAFKKTD
+433 SSNEVRQDRVFKKTN

-455 IVTLGIESFKTVW
+455 IVAFGIKSFKSVW

-485 KNISSNNI
+485 NNI
-493 SSEENASEV
+493 SSDNTANEEGSNKP

-510 LALYKDIPFS
+510 LELYKDIPFS
-520 EFQKDSLNNLM
+520 EFKKDSLNNLI
-531 DLSKLELAELYVFKY
+531 DLSKLELAELYTFKY
-546 KNYKLAETVLIQYL
+546 KNYKLGETVLTQYL
-560 SKHLNSNRATK
+560 SKDPNSNRATK

-589 EIKKDIIASDSLSRF
+589 KIKEDIIASDSLSRF

-611 PNILMDENKS
+611 PDMLMDENKS

-650 VEKEGIKVD
+650 VEKEEIKVD

-681 KEISKKYSDNKTAID
+681 KEISKKYSENKTAID
-696 LKKTVSMIDRKWKKP
+696 LNKTISMIGRKWKTP
-711 SSLKASKGFKLIF
+711 ISLKASKDFKLIF
-724 IVSNTDFNKSEL
+724 IVNNSDLNKSEIL
-736 SKIKSRIISD
+736 KINSKISTE
-746 LNNNRVSF
+746 LNSINRVSF
-754 DVYNYQNK
+754 DVYNYKNN
-762 LLVIHDFETK
+762 LIVIHDFKSE
-772 EKAEDAAL
+772 EKAEDTAL
-780 KITVKNP
+780 KITVQIP

-798 SSQYKNIL
+798 SSQYKNML

-813 N
+813 D

>member
-1 MKKSLKKVIS
+1 MKKLTT
-11 LVIVI
+11 LLIVI

-50 KEGKESFLKSYKE
+50 KEGKESFLKSYQE
-63 DFWEILPVEPIESTK
+63 DFWEILPVEPIESTN

-86 ENKNFLKAE
+86 ENKSFLKAE

-104 HSMLINGVQY
+104 HSMLIGGVQY
-114 NPKTQEAYLMLG
+114 NPKTQDAYLMLG
-126 KARYLDQRYVQAI
+126 RARYLDQRYVPAI
-139 DAFNQVYKLN
+139 EAFNQVYKLN

-154 WKESVIWKARSNI
+154 WKQSVIWKARSNI

-183 KNKKNSIEIVAKA
+183 KNKKNSSEIVAKA
-196 NSVLSMAYLKLNKTS
+196 YSVLSMAYLKLNKTN
-211 EALKTLEF
+211 EALKTLEI
-219 AQRNS
+219 AQRNTK
-224 EDKNH
+224 DKNH

-246 TDSAKTT
+246 IDSAKNS

-263 ISRNIFIN
+263 ISRNIYIN
-271 AKVRTLLYSSSS
+271 AKIKALLYS
-283 ESEKEF
+283 ESLNSKKEF

-310 KLLFSNDSVAM
+310 KLLFSTGSVAM
-321 AKNFLNLSIKEN
+321 AKNFLNMSIKEN
-333 PSDKKLKSKAYIK
+333 PADKKLKSKAYIK

-404 IRISSYNKKKLD
+404 IRLSSYDKKKLD
-416 KILKSISLEN
+416 EILKSISTEN

-433 NPIKARQDVAFKKTD
+433 SSNEVRQDRVFKKTN

-455 IVTLGIESFKTVW
+455 IVAFGIKSFKSVW

-485 KNISSNNI
+485 NNI
-493 SSEENASEV
+493 SSDNTANEEGSNKP

-510 LALYKDIPFS
+510 LELYKDIPFS
-520 EFQKDSLNNLM
+520 EFKKDSLNNII
-531 DLSKLELAELYVFKY
+531 DLSKLELAELYTLKY
-546 KNYKLAETVLIQYL
+546 KNYKLGETVLTQYL
-560 SKHLNSNRATK
+560 SKDPNSNRATK

-589 EIKKDIIASDSLSRF
+589 KIKEDIIASDSLSRF

-611 PNILMDENKS
+611 PDMLMDENKS

-650 VEKEGIKVD
+650 VEKEEIKVD

-681 KEISKKYSDNKTAID
+681 KEISKKYLENKTAID
-696 LKKTVSMIDRKWKKP
+696 LNKTISMIGRKWKTP
-711 SSLKASKGFKLIF
+711 ISLKASKDFKLIF
-724 IVSNTDFNKSEL
+724 IVNNSDLNKSEIL
-736 SKIKSRIISD
+736 KINNKISTE
-746 LNNNRVSF
+746 LNSINRVSF
-754 DVYNYQNK
+754 DVYNNK
-762 LLVIHDFETK
+762 NNLIVIHDFKSE
-772 EKAEDAAL
+772 EKAEDTAL
-780 KITVKNP
+780 KITVQIP

-798 SSQYKNIL
+798 SSQYKNML

-813 N
+813 D

>member
-1 MKKSLKKVIS
+1 MKKLTT
-11 LVIVI
+11 LLIVI

-50 KEGKESFLKSYKE
+50 KEGIESFLKSYRE
-63 DFWEILPVEPIESTK
+63 DFWEILPVEPIESTD

-86 ENKNFLKAE
+86 ENKSFLKAE

-104 HSMLINGVQY
+104 HSMLIGGVQY
-114 NPKTQEAYLMLG
+114 NPKTQDAYLMLG
-126 KARYLDQRYVQAI
+126 RARYLDQRYVPAI
-139 DAFNQVYKLN
+139 EAFNQVYKLN

-154 WKESVIWKARSNI
+154 WKQSVIWKARSNI

-183 KNKKNSIEIVAKA
+183 KNKKNSSEIVAKA
-196 NSVLSMAYLKLNKTS
+196 YSVLSMAYLKLNKTN
-211 EALKTLEF
+211 EALKTLEI
-219 AQRNS
+219 AQRNTK
-224 EDKNH
+224 DKNH

-246 TDSAKTT
+246 IDSAKNS

-263 ISRNIFIN
+263 ISRNIYIN
-271 AKVRTLLYSSSS
+271 AKIKALLYS
-283 ESEKEF
+283 ESLNSKKEF

-310 KLLFSNDSVAM
+310 KLLFSTGSVAM
-321 AKNFLNLSIKEN
+321 AKNFLNMSIKEN
-333 PSDKKLKSKAYIK
+333 PADKKLKSKAYIK

-404 IRISSYNKKKLD
+404 IRLSSYDKKKLD
-416 KILKSISLEN
+416 EILKSISTEN

-433 NPIKARQDVAFKKTD
+433 SSNEVRQDRVFKKTN

-455 IVTLGIESFKTVW
+455 IVAFGIKSFKSVW

-485 KNISSNNI
+485 NNI
-493 SSEENASEV
+493 SSDNTANEEGSNKP

-510 LALYKDIPFS
+510 LELYKDIPFS
-520 EFQKDSLNNLM
+520 EFKKDSLNNII
-531 DLSKLELAELYVFKY
+531 DLSKLELAELYTLKY
-546 KNYKLAETVLIQYL
+546 KNYKLGETVLTQYL
-560 SKHLNSNRATK
+560 SKDPNSNRATK

-589 EIKKDIIASDSLSRF
+589 KIKEDIIASDSLSRF

-611 PNILMDENKS
+611 PDMLMDENKS

-650 VEKEGIKVD
+650 VEKEEIKVD

-681 KEISKKYSDNKTAID
+681 KEISKKYLENKTAID
-696 LKKTVSMIDRKWKKP
+696 LNKTISMIGRKWKTP
-711 SSLKASKGFKLIF
+711 ISLKASKDFKLIF
-724 IVSNTDFNKSEL
+724 IVNNSDLNKSEIL
-736 SKIKSRIISD
+736 KINNKISTE
-746 LNNNRVSF
+746 LNSINRVSF
-754 DVYNYQNK
+754 DVYNNK
-762 LLVIHDFETK
+762 NNLIVIHDFKSE
-772 EKAEDAAL
+772 EKAEDTAL
-780 KITVKNP
+780 KITVQIP

-798 SSQYKNIL
+798 SSQYKNML

-813 N
+813 D

>member
-1 MKKSLKKVIS
+1 MKKLTT
-11 LVIVI
+11 LLIVI

-50 KEGKESFLKSYKE
+50 KEGKESFLKSYQE
-63 DFWEILPVEPIESTK
+63 DFWEILPVEPIESTN

-86 ENKNFLKAE
+86 ENKSFLKAE

-104 HSMLINGVQY
+104 HSMLIGGVQY
-114 NPKTQEAYLMLG
+114 NPKTQDAYLMLG
-126 KARYLDQRYVQAI
+126 RARYLDQRYVQAI

-149 IDNQA
+149 IENEV
-154 WKESVIWKARSNI
+154 WKRSVIWKARSNI

-183 KNKKNSIEIVAKA
+183 KNKKNSSEIVAKA
-196 NSVLSMAYLKLNKTS
+196 YSVLSMAYLKLNKTN
-211 EALKTLEF
+211 EALKTLEI
-219 AQRNS
+219 AQRNTK
-224 EDKNH
+224 DKNH

-246 TDSAKTT
+246 IDSAKNS

-263 ISRNIFIN
+263 ISRNIYIN
-271 AKVRTLLYSSSS
+271 AKIKALLYS
-283 ESEKEF
+283 ESLNSKKEF

-310 KLLFSNDSVAM
+310 KLLFSTGSVAM
-321 AKNFLNLSIKEN
+321 AKNFLNMSIKEN
-333 PSDKKLKSKAYIK
+333 PADKKLKSKAYIK

-404 IRISSYNKKKLD
+404 IRLSSYDKKKLD
-416 KILKSISLEN
+416 EILKSISTEN

-433 NPIKARQDVAFKKTD
+433 SSNEVRQDRVFKKTN

-455 IVTLGIESFKTVW
+455 IVAFGIKSFKSVW

-485 KNISSNNI
+485 NNI
-493 SSEENASEV
+493 SSDNTANEEGSNKP

-510 LALYKDIPFS
+510 LELYKDIPFS
-520 EFQKDSLNNLM
+520 EFKKDSLNNLI
-531 DLSKLELAELYVFKY
+531 DLSKLELAELYTLKY
-546 KNYKLAETVLIQYL
+546 KNYKLGETVLTQYL
-560 SKHLNSNRATK
+560 SKDPNSNRATK

-589 EIKKDIIASDSLSRF
+589 KIKEDIIASDSLSRF

-611 PNILMDENKS
+611 PDMLMDENKS

-650 VEKEGIKVD
+650 VEKEEIKVD

-681 KEISKKYSDNKTAID
+681 KEISKKYSENKTAID
-696 LKKTVSMIDRKWKKP
+696 LNKTISMIGRKWKTP
-711 SSLKASKGFKLIF
+711 ISLKASKDFKLIF
-724 IVSNTDFNKSEL
+724 IVNNSDLNKSEIL
-736 SKIKSRIISD
+736 KINNKISTE
-746 LNNNRVSF
+746 LNSINRVSF
-754 DVYNYQNK
+754 DVYNNK
-762 LLVIHDFETK
+762 NNLIVIHDFKSE
-772 EKAEDAAL
+772 EKAEDTAL
-780 KITVKNP
+780 KITVQIP

-798 SSQYKNIL
+798 SSQYKNML

-813 N
+813 D

>member
-1 MKKSLKKVIS
+1 MKKLTTLLI
-11 LVIVI
+11 II
-16 LFLGCSTQKNKTLN
+16 LFLGCSTQKNKNLN

-38 TFNVLFNGNESI
+38 TYNVLFNGNESI
-50 KEGKESFLKSYKE
+50 NEGKESFLKSYKE
-63 DFWEILPVEPIESTK
+63 DFWEILPVEPIESTN

-86 ENKNFLKAE
+86 ENKSFLKAE

-104 HSMLINGVQY
+104 HSMLIGGVQY
-114 NPKTQEAYLMLG
+114 NPKTQYAYLMLG
-126 KARYLDQRYVQAI
+126 RARYLDQRYVQAI

-149 IDNQA
+149 IENEV
-154 WKESVIWKARSNI
+154 WKRSVIWKARSNI

-183 KNKKNSIEIVAKA
+183 KNKKNSSEIVAKA
-196 NSVLSMAYLKLNKTS
+196 YSVLSMAYLKLNKTN
-211 EALKTLEF
+211 EALKALEI
-219 AQRNS
+219 AQINAK
-224 EDKNH
+224 DKNH

-246 TDSAKTT
+246 IDSAKNS

-263 ISRNIFIN
+263 ISRNIYIN
-271 AKVRTLLYSSSS
+271 AKVKALLYS
-283 ESEKEF
+283 ESLNSKKEF

-310 KLLFSNDSVAM
+310 KLLFSTGSVAM
-321 AKNFLNLSIKEN
+321 AKNFLNMSIKEN
-333 PSDKKLKSKAYIK
+333 PADKKLKSKAYIK

-404 IRISSYNKKKLD
+404 IRLSSYDKKKLD
-416 KILKSISLEN
+416 EILKSIITEN
-426 KQQSEKS
+426 KQRSEKS
-433 NPIKARQDVAFKKTD
+433 SSNEVRQDRVFKKTN

-455 IVTLGIESFKTVW
+455 IVAFGIKSFKSVW

-485 KNISSNNI
+485 NNI
-493 SSEENASEV
+493 SSDNTANEEGSNKL

-510 LALYKDIPFS
+510 LELYKDIPFS
-520 EFQKDSLNNLM
+520 ELKKDSLNNLI
-531 DLSKLELAELYVFKY
+531 DLSKLELAELYTLKY
-546 KNYKLAETVLIQYL
+546 KNYKLGETVLTQYL
-560 SKHLNSNRATK
+560 SKDPNSNRATK

-589 EIKKDIIASDSLSRF
+589 KIKEDIIASDSLSRF

-611 PNILMDENKS
+611 PDMLMDENKS

-650 VEKEGIKVD
+650 VEKEEIKVD

-681 KEISKKYSDNKTAID
+681 KEISKKYSENKTAID
-696 LKKTVSMIDRKWKKP
+696 LNKTISMIGRKWKTP
-711 SSLKASKGFKLIF
+711 ISLKASKDFKLIF
-724 IVSNTDFNKSEL
+724 IVNNSDLNKSEIL
-736 SKIKSRIISD
+736 KINSKISTE
-746 LNNNRVSF
+746 LNSINRVSF
-754 DVYNYQNK
+754 DVYNYKNN
-762 LLVIHDFETK
+762 LIVIHDFKSE
-772 EKAEDAAL
+772 EKAEDTAL
-780 KITVKNP
+780 KITVQIP

-798 SSQYKNIL
+798 SSQYKNML

-813 N
+813 D

>member
-1 MKKSLKKVIS
+1 MKKVTTL
-11 LVIVI
+11 LIVI

-50 KEGKESFLKSYKE
+50 KEGKESFLKSYRE
-63 DFWEILPVEPIESTK
+63 DFWEILPVEPIESTN

-86 ENKNFLKAE
+86 ENKSFLKAE

-104 HSMLINGVQY
+104 HSMLIGGVQY
-114 NPKTQEAYLMLG
+114 NPKTQDAYLMLG
-126 KARYLDQRYVQAI
+126 RARYLDQRYVPAI
-139 DAFNQVYKLN
+139 EAFNQVYKLN

-154 WKESVIWKARSNI
+154 WKQSVIWKARSNI

-183 KNKKNSIEIVAKA
+183 KNKKNSSEIVAKA
-196 NSVLSMAYLKLNKTS
+196 YSVLSMAYLKLNKTN
-211 EALKTLEF
+211 EALKTLEI
-219 AQRNS
+219 AQRNTK
-224 EDKNH
+224 DKNH

-246 TDSAKTT
+246 IDSAKNS

-263 ISRNIFIN
+263 ISRNIYIN
-271 AKVRTLLYSSSS
+271 AKIKALLYS
-283 ESEKEF
+283 ESLNSKKEF

-310 KLLFSNDSVAM
+310 KLLFSTGSVAM
-321 AKNFLNLSIKEN
+321 AKNFLNMSIKEN
-333 PSDKKLKSKAYIK
+333 PADKKLKSKAYIK

-404 IRISSYNKKKLD
+404 IRLSSYDKKKLD
-416 KILKSISLEN
+416 EILKSISTEN

-433 NPIKARQDVAFKKTD
+433 SSNEVRQDRVFKKTN

-455 IVTLGIESFKTVW
+455 IVAFGIKSFKSVW

-485 KNISSNNI
+485 NNI
-493 SSEENASEV
+493 SSDNTANEEGSNKP

-510 LALYKDIPFS
+510 LELYKDIPFS
-520 EFQKDSLNNLM
+520 EFKKDSLNNII
-531 DLSKLELAELYVFKY
+531 DLSKLELAELYTLKY
-546 KNYKLAETVLIQYL
+546 KNYKLGETVLTQYL
-560 SKHLNSNRATK
+560 SKDPNSNRATK

-589 EIKKDIIASDSLSRF
+589 KIKEDIIASDSLSRF

-611 PNILMDENKS
+611 PDMLMDENKS

-636 FEKIIKSVDLNIDI
+636 FEKIIKSVNLNIDI
-650 VEKEGIKVD
+650 VEKEEIKVD

-681 KEISKKYSDNKTAID
+681 KEISKKYSENKTAID
-696 LKKTVSMIDRKWKKP
+696 LNKTISMIGRKWKTP
-711 SSLKASKGFKLIF
+711 ISLKASKDFKLIF
-724 IVSNTDFNKSEL
+724 IVNNSDLNKSEIL
-736 SKIKSRIISD
+736 KINSKISTE
-746 LNNNRVSF
+746 LNSINRVSF
-754 DVYNYQNK
+754 DVYNNK
-762 LLVIHDFETK
+762 NNLIVIHDFKSE
-772 EKAEDAAL
+772 EKAEDTAL
-780 KITVKNP
+780 KITVQIP

-798 SSQYKNIL
+798 SSQYKNML

-813 N
+813 D

>member
-1 MKKSLKKVIS
+1 MKKLTT
-11 LVIVI
+11 LLIVI

-50 KEGKESFLKSYKE
+50 KEGKESFLKSYQE
-63 DFWEILPVEPIESTK
+63 DFWEILPVEPIESTD

-86 ENKNFLKAE
+86 ENKSFLKAE

-104 HSMLINGVQY
+104 HSMLIGGVQY
-114 NPKTQEAYLMLG
+114 NPKTQDAYLMLG
-126 KARYLDQRYVQAI
+126 RARYLDQRYVPAI

-154 WKESVIWKARSNI
+154 WKQSVIWKARSNI

-183 KNKKNSIEIVAKA
+183 KNKKNSSEIIAKA
-196 NSVLSMAYLKLNKTS
+196 YSVLSMAYLKLSKTN
-211 EALKTLEF
+211 EALKTLEI
-219 AQRNS
+219 AQRNTK
-224 EDKNH
+224 DKNH

-246 TDSAKTT
+246 IDSAKNS

-263 ISRNIFIN
+263 ISRNIYIN
-271 AKVRTLLYSSSS
+271 AKVKALLYS
-283 ESEKEF
+283 ESLNSKKEF

-310 KLLFSNDSVAM
+310 KLLFSTGSVAM
-321 AKNFLNLSIKEN
+321 AKNFLNMSIKEN
-333 PSDKKLKSKAYIK
+333 PADKKLKSKAYIK

-404 IRISSYNKKKLD
+404 IRLSSYDKKKLD
-416 KILKSISLEN
+416 EILKSISTEN
-426 KQQSEKS
+426 KQRSKKS
-433 NPIKARQDVAFKKTD
+433 SSNEVRQDRVFKKTN

-455 IVTLGIESFKTVW
+455 IVAFGIKSFKSVW

-485 KNISSNNI
+485 NNI
-493 SSEENASEV
+493 SSDNTGKEEGSNKP

-510 LALYKDIPFS
+510 LELYKDIPFS
-520 EFQKDSLNNLM
+520 EFKKDSLNNLI
-531 DLSKLELAELYVFKY
+531 DLSKLELAELYTLKY
-546 KNYKLAETVLIQYL
+546 KNYKLGETVLTQYL
-560 SKHLNSNRATK
+560 SKDPNSNRATK

-589 EIKKDIIASDSLSRF
+589 KIKEDIIASDSLSRF

-611 PNILMDENKS
+611 PDMLMDENKS

-636 FEKIIKSVDLNIDI
+636 FQKIIKSVDLNIDI
-650 VEKEGIKVD
+650 VEKEEIKVD

-681 KEISKKYSDNKTAID
+681 KEISKKYSENKTAID
-696 LKKTVSMIDRKWKKP
+696 LNKTISMIGRKWKTP
-711 SSLKASKGFKLIF
+711 ISLKASKDFKLIF
-724 IVSNTDFNKSEL
+724 IVNNSDLNKSEIL
-736 SKIKSRIISD
+736 KINSKISTE
-746 LNNNRVSF
+746 LNSINRVSF
-754 DVYNYQNK
+754 DVYNYKNN
-762 LLVIHDFETK
+762 LIVIHDFKSE
-772 EKAEDAAL
+772 EKAEDTAL
-780 KITVKNP
+780 KITVQIP

-798 SSQYKNIL
+798 SSQYKNML

-813 N
+813 D

>member
-1 MKKSLKKVIS
+1 LKKVTS
-11 LVIVI
+11 LVIII

-502 VSENETQF
+502 ISENETQF

-560 SKHLNSNRATK
+560 SKYLNSNRATK

-611 PNILMDENKS
+611 PNILMDEIKS

>member
-1 MKKSLKKVIS
+1 MKKVTS

-38 TFNVLFNGNESI
+38 SFNVLFNGNESI
-50 KEGKESFLKSYKE
+50 KEGKESFLKSYQE
-63 DFWEILPVEPIESTK
+63 DFWEILPVEPIESTD

-86 ENKNFLKAE
+86 ENKSFLKAE

-104 HSMLINGVQY
+104 HSMLIGGVQY
-114 NPKTQEAYLMLG
+114 NPKTQDAYLMLG
-126 KARYLDQRYVQAI
+126 RARYLDQRYVPAI
-139 DAFNQVYKLN
+139 EAFNQVYKLN

-154 WKESVIWKARSNI
+154 WKQSVIWKARSNI

-183 KNKKNSIEIVAKA
+183 KNKKNSSEIVAKA
-196 NSVLSMAYLKLNKTS
+196 YSVLSMAYLKLNKTN
-211 EALKTLEF
+211 EALKTLEI
-219 AQRNS
+219 AQRNTK
-224 EDKNH
+224 DKNH

-246 TDSAKTT
+246 IDSAKNS

-263 ISRNIFIN
+263 ISRNIYIN
-271 AKVRTLLYSSSS
+271 AKIKALLYS
-283 ESEKEF
+283 ESLNSKKEF

-310 KLLFSNDSVAM
+310 KLLFSTGSVAM
-321 AKNFLNLSIKEN
+321 AKNFLNMSIKEN
-333 PSDKKLKSKAYIK
+333 PADKKLKSKAYIK

-404 IRISSYNKKKLD
+404 IRLSSYDKKKLD
-416 KILKSISLEN
+416 EILKSISTEN

-433 NPIKARQDVAFKKTD
+433 SSNEVRQDRVFKKTN

-455 IVTLGIESFKTVW
+455 IVAFGIKSFKSVW

-485 KNISSNNI
+485 NNI
-493 SSEENASEV
+493 SSDNTGKEEGSNKP

-510 LALYKDIPFS
+510 LELYKDIPFS
-520 EFQKDSLNNLM
+520 EFKKDSLNNII
-531 DLSKLELAELYVFKY
+531 DLSKLELAELYTLKY
-546 KNYKLAETVLIQYL
+546 KNYKLGETVLTQYL
-560 SKHLNSNRATK
+560 SKDPNSNRATK

-589 EIKKDIIASDSLSRF
+589 KIKEDIIASDSLSRF

-611 PNILMDENKS
+611 PDMLMDENKS

-650 VEKEGIKVD
+650 VEKEEIKVD

-681 KEISKKYSDNKTAID
+681 KEISKKYLENKTAID
-696 LKKTVSMIDRKWKKP
+696 LNKTISMIGRKWKTP
-711 SSLKASKGFKLIF
+711 ISLKASKDFKLIF
-724 IVSNTDFNKSEL
+724 IVNNSDLNKSEIL
-736 SKIKSRIISD
+736 KINNKISTE
-746 LNNNRVSF
+746 LNSINRVSF
-754 DVYNYQNK
+754 DVYNNK
-762 LLVIHDFETK
+762 NNLIVIHDFKSE
-772 EKAEDAAL
+772 EKAEDTAL
-780 KITVKNP
+780 KITVQIP

-798 SSQYKNIL
+798 SSQYKNML

-813 N
+813 D

>member
-1 MKKSLKKVIS
+1 MKKVTS
-11 LVIVI
+11 LVIII

-531 DLSKLELAELYVFKY
+531 DLSKLELAELYIFKY

-560 SKHLNSNRATK
+560 SKDLNSNRATK

-611 PNILMDENKS
+611 PNILMDKIKS

>member
-1 MKKSLKKVIS
+1 MKKVTTL
-11 LVIVI
+11 LIVI

-50 KEGKESFLKSYKE
+50 KEGKESFLKSYQE
-63 DFWEILPVEPIESTK
+63 DFWEILPVEPIESTN

-86 ENKNFLKAE
+86 ENKSFLKAE

-104 HSMLINGVQY
+104 HSMLIGGVQY
-114 NPKTQEAYLMLG
+114 NPKTQDAYLMLG
-126 KARYLDQRYVQAI
+126 RARYLDQRYVQAI

-149 IDNQA
+149 IENEV
-154 WKESVIWKARSNI
+154 WKRSVIWKARSNI

-183 KNKKNSIEIVAKA
+183 KNKKNSSEIVAKA
-196 NSVLSMAYLKLNKTS
+196 YSVLSMAYLKLNKTN
-211 EALKTLEF
+211 EALKTLEI
-219 AQRNS
+219 AQRNTK
-224 EDKNH
+224 DKNH

-246 TDSAKTT
+246 IDSAKNS

-263 ISRNIFIN
+263 ISRNIYMN
-271 AKVRTLLYSSSS
+271 AKVKALLYS
-283 ESEKEF
+283 ESLNSKKEF

-310 KLLFSNDSVAM
+310 KLLFSTGSVAM
-321 AKNFLNLSIKEN
+321 AKNFLNMSIKEN
-333 PSDKKLKSKAYIK
+333 PADKKLKSKAYIK

-404 IRISSYNKKKLD
+404 IRLSSYDKKKLD
-416 KILKSISLEN
+416 EILKSISTEN

-433 NPIKARQDVAFKKTD
+433 SSNEVRQDRVFKKTN

-455 IVTLGIESFKTVW
+455 IVAFGIKSFKSVW

-485 KNISSNNI
+485 NNI
-493 SSEENASEV
+493 SSDNTANEEGSNKP

-510 LALYKDIPFS
+510 LELYKDIPFS
-520 EFQKDSLNNLM
+520 EFKKDSLNNII
-531 DLSKLELAELYVFKY
+531 DLSKLELAELYTLKY
-546 KNYKLAETVLIQYL
+546 KNYKLGETVLTQYL
-560 SKHLNSNRATK
+560 SKDPNSNRATK

-589 EIKKDIIASDSLSRF
+589 KIKEDIIASDSLSRF

-611 PNILMDENKS
+611 PDMLMDENKS

-650 VEKEGIKVD
+650 VEKEEIKVD

-681 KEISKKYSDNKTAID
+681 KEISKKYSENKTAID
-696 LKKTVSMIDRKWKKP
+696 LNKTISMIGRKWKTP
-711 SSLKASKGFKLIF
+711 ISLKASKDFKLIF
-724 IVSNTDFNKSEL
+724 IVNNSDLNKSEIL
-736 SKIKSRIISD
+736 KINSKISTE
-746 LNNNRVSF
+746 LNSINRVSF
-754 DVYNYQNK
+754 DVYNYKNN
-762 LLVIHDFETK
+762 LIVIHDFKSE
-772 EKAEDAAL
+772 EKAEDTAL
-780 KITVKNP
+780 KITVQIP

-798 SSQYKNIL
+798 SSQYKNML

-813 N
+813 D

>member
-1 MKKSLKKVIS
+1 MKKLTT
-11 LVIVI
+11 LLIVI

-50 KEGKESFLKSYKE
+50 KEGKESFLKSYQE
-63 DFWEILPVEPIESTK
+63 DFWEILPVEPIESTN

-86 ENKNFLKAE
+86 ENKSFLKAE

-104 HSMLINGVQY
+104 HSMLIGGVQY
-114 NPKTQEAYLMLG
+114 NPKTQDAYLMLG
-126 KARYLDQRYVQAI
+126 RARYLDQRYVQAI

-154 WKESVIWKARSNI
+154 WKRSVIWKAKSNI

-183 KNKKNSIEIVAKA
+183 KNKKNSSEIVAKA
-196 NSVLSMAYLKLNKTS
+196 YSVLSMAYLKLNKTN
-211 EALKTLEF
+211 EALKTLEI
-219 AQRNS
+219 AQRNTK
-224 EDKNH
+224 DKNH

-246 TDSAKTT
+246 IDSAKNS

-263 ISRNIFIN
+263 ISRNIYIN
-271 AKVRTLLYSSSS
+271 AKIKALLYS
-283 ESEKEF
+283 ESLNSKKEF

-310 KLLFSNDSVAM
+310 KLLFSTGSVAM
-321 AKNFLNLSIKEN
+321 AKNFLNMSIKEN
-333 PSDKKLKSKAYIK
+333 PADKKLKSKAYIK

-404 IRISSYNKKKLD
+404 IRLSSYDKKKLD
-416 KILKSISLEN
+416 EILKSISTEN

-433 NPIKARQDVAFKKTD
+433 SSNEVRQDRVFKKTN

-455 IVTLGIESFKTVW
+455 IVAFGIKSFKSVW

-485 KNISSNNI
+485 NNI
-493 SSEENASEV
+493 SSDNTANEEGSNKP

-510 LALYKDIPFS
+510 LELYKDIPFS
-520 EFQKDSLNNLM
+520 EFKKDSLNNII
-531 DLSKLELAELYVFKY
+531 DLSKLELAELYTLKY
-546 KNYKLAETVLIQYL
+546 KNYKLGETVLTQYL
-560 SKHLNSNRATK
+560 SKDPNSNRATK

-589 EIKKDIIASDSLSRF
+589 KIKEDIIASDSLSRF

-611 PNILMDENKS
+611 PDMLMDENKS

-650 VEKEGIKVD
+650 VEKEEIKVD

-681 KEISKKYSDNKTAID
+681 KEISKKYLENKTAID
-696 LKKTVSMIDRKWKKP
+696 LNKTISMIGRKWKTP
-711 SSLKASKGFKLIF
+711 ISLKASKDFKLIF
-724 IVSNTDFNKSEL
+724 IVNNSDLNKSEIL
-736 SKIKSRIISD
+736 KINNKISTE
-746 LNNNRVSF
+746 LNSINRVSF
-754 DVYNYQNK
+754 DVYNNK
-762 LLVIHDFETK
+762 NNLIVIHDFKSE
-772 EKAEDAAL
+772 EKAEDTAL
-780 KITVKNP
+780 KITVQIP

-798 SSQYKNIL
+798 SSQYKNML

-813 N
+813 D

>member
-1 MKKSLKKVIS
+1 MKKLTT
-11 LVIVI
+11 LLIVI

-50 KEGKESFLKSYKE
+50 KEGKESFLKSYQE
-63 DFWEILPVEPIESTK
+63 DFWEILPVEPIESTD

-86 ENKNFLKAE
+86 ENKSFLKAE

-104 HSMLINGVQY
+104 HSMLIGGVQY
-114 NPKTQEAYLMLG
+114 NPKTQDAYLMLG
-126 KARYLDQRYVQAI
+126 RARYLDQRYVQAI

-149 IDNQA
+149 IENEV
-154 WKESVIWKARSNI
+154 WKRSVIWKARSNI

-183 KNKKNSIEIVAKA
+183 KNKKNSSEIVAKA
-196 NSVLSMAYLKLNKTS
+196 YSVLSMAYLKLNKTN
-211 EALKTLEF
+211 EALKTLEI
-219 AQRNS
+219 AQRNTK
-224 EDKNH
+224 DKNH

-246 TDSAKTT
+246 IDSAKNS

-263 ISRNIFIN
+263 ISRNIYIN
-271 AKVRTLLYSSSS
+271 AKVKALLYS
-283 ESEKEF
+283 ESLNSKKEF

-310 KLLFSNDSVAM
+310 KLLFSTGSVAM
-321 AKNFLNLSIKEN
+321 AKNFLNMSIKEN
-333 PSDKKLKSKAYIK
+333 PADKKLKSKAYIK

-404 IRISSYNKKKLD
+404 IRLSSYDKKKLD
-416 KILKSISLEN
+416 EILKSISTEN

-433 NPIKARQDVAFKKTD
+433 SSNEVRQDRVFKKTN

-455 IVTLGIESFKTVW
+455 IVAFGIKSFKSVW

-485 KNISSNNI
+485 NNI
-493 SSEENASEV
+493 SSDNTANEEGSNKP

-510 LALYKDIPFS
+510 LELYKDIPFS
-520 EFQKDSLNNLM
+520 EFKKDSLNNLI
-531 DLSKLELAELYVFKY
+531 DLSKLELAELYTLKY
-546 KNYKLAETVLIQYL
+546 KNYKLGETVLTQYL
-560 SKHLNSNRATK
+560 SKDPNSNRATK

-589 EIKKDIIASDSLSRF
+589 KIKEDIIASDSLSRF

-611 PNILMDENKS
+611 PDMLMDENKS

-650 VEKEGIKVD
+650 VEKEEIKVD

-681 KEISKKYSDNKTAID
+681 KEISKKYSENKTAID
-696 LKKTVSMIDRKWKKP
+696 LNKTISMIGRKWKTP
-711 SSLKASKGFKLIF
+711 ISLKASKDFKLIF
-724 IVSNTDFNKSEL
+724 IVNNSDLNKSEIL
-736 SKIKSRIISD
+736 KINSKISTE
-746 LNNNRVSF
+746 LNSINRVSF
-754 DVYNYQNK
+754 DVYNYKNN
-762 LLVIHDFETK
+762 LIVIHDFKSE
-772 EKAEDAAL
+772 EKAEDTAL
-780 KITVKNP
+780 KITVQIP

-798 SSQYKNIL
+798 SSQYKNML

-813 N
+813 D

>member
-1 MKKSLKKVIS
+1 MKKLTK
-11 LVIVI
+11 LLIVI

-38 TFNVLFNGNESI
+38 NFNVLFNGNESI
-50 KEGKESFLKSYKE
+50 KEGKESFLKSYQE
-63 DFWEILPVEPIESTK
+63 DFWEILPVEPIESTD

-86 ENKNFLKAE
+86 ENKSFLKAE

-104 HSMLINGVQY
+104 HSMLIGGVQY
-114 NPKTQEAYLMLG
+114 NPKTQDAYLMLG
-126 KARYLDQRYVQAI
+126 IARYLDQRYVPAI

-154 WKESVIWKARSNI
+154 WKQSVIWKARSNI

-183 KNKKNSIEIVAKA
+183 KNKKNSSEIVAKA
-196 NSVLSMAYLKLNKTS
+196 YSVLSMAYLKLNKTN
-211 EALKTLEF
+211 EALKTLEI
-219 AQRNS
+219 AQRNAK
-224 EDKNH
+224 DKNH

-246 TDSAKTT
+246 IDSAKNS

-263 ISRNIFIN
+263 ISRNIYIN
-271 AKVRTLLYSSSS
+271 AKVKALLYS
-283 ESEKEF
+283 ESLNSKKEF

-310 KLLFSNDSVAM
+310 KLLFSTGSVAM
-321 AKNFLNLSIKEN
+321 AKNFLNMSIKEN
-333 PSDKKLKSKAYIK
+333 PADKKLKSKAYIK

-404 IRISSYNKKKLD
+404 IRLSSYDKKKLD
-416 KILKSISLEN
+416 EILKSISTEN

-433 NPIKARQDVAFKKTD
+433 NSNEVRQDRVFKKTN

-455 IVTLGIESFKTVW
+455 IVAFGIKSFKSVW

-485 KNISSNNI
+485 NNI
-493 SSEENASEV
+493 SSDNTGKEEGSNKP

-510 LALYKDIPFS
+510 LELYKDIPFS
-520 EFQKDSLNNLM
+520 EFKKDSLNNLI
-531 DLSKLELAELYVFKY
+531 DLSKLELAELYTLKY
-546 KNYKLAETVLIQYL
+546 KNYKLGETVLTQYL
-560 SKHLNSNRATK
+560 SKDPNSNRATK

-581 IQNNEKYI
+581 IQNNKKYI
-589 EIKKDIIASDSLSRF
+589 KIKEDIIASDSLSRF

-611 PNILMDENKS
+611 PDMLMDENKS

-650 VEKEGIKVD
+650 VEKEEIKVD

-681 KEISKKYSDNKTAID
+681 KEISKKYSENKTAID
-696 LKKTVSMIDRKWKKP
+696 LNKTISMIGRKWKTP
-711 SSLKASKGFKLIF
+711 ISLKASKDFKLIF
-724 IVSNTDFNKSEL
+724 IVNNSDLNKSEIL
-736 SKIKSRIISD
+736 KINSKISTE
-746 LNNNRVSF
+746 LNSINRVSF
-754 DVYNYQNK
+754 DVYNYKNN
-762 LLVIHDFETK
+762 LIVIHDFKSE
-772 EKAEDAAL
+772 EKAEDTAL
-780 KITVKNP
+780 KITVQIP

-798 SSQYKNIL
+798 SSQYKNML

-813 N
+813 D

>member
-1 MKKSLKKVIS
+1 MKKLTT
-11 LVIVI
+11 LLIVI

-50 KEGKESFLKSYKE
+50 KEGKESFLKSYQE
-63 DFWEILPVEPIESTK
+63 DFWEILPVEPIESTN

-86 ENKNFLKAE
+86 ENKSFLKAE

-104 HSMLINGVQY
+104 HSMLIGGVQY
-114 NPKTQEAYLMLG
+114 NPKTQDAYLMLG
-126 KARYLDQRYVQAI
+126 RARYLDQRYVPAI

-154 WKESVIWKARSNI
+154 WKQSVIWKARSNI

-183 KNKKNSIEIVAKA
+183 KNKKNSSEIVAKA
-196 NSVLSMAYLKLNKTS
+196 YSVLSMAYLKLNKTN
-211 EALKTLEF
+211 EALKTLEI
-219 AQRNS
+219 AQRNTK
-224 EDKNH
+224 DKNH

-246 TDSAKTT
+246 IDSAKNS

-263 ISRNIFIN
+263 ISRNIYIN
-271 AKVRTLLYSSSS
+271 AKIKALLYS
-283 ESEKEF
+283 ESLNSKKEF

-310 KLLFSNDSVAM
+310 KLLFSTGSVAM
-321 AKNFLNLSIKEN
+321 AKNFLNMSIKEN
-333 PSDKKLKSKAYIK
+333 PADKKLKSKAYIK

-404 IRISSYNKKKLD
+404 IRLSSYDKKKLD
-416 KILKSISLEN
+416 EILKSISTEN

-433 NPIKARQDVAFKKTD
+433 SSNEVRQDRVFKKTN

-455 IVTLGIESFKTVW
+455 IVAFGIKSFKSVW

-485 KNISSNNI
+485 NNI
-493 SSEENASEV
+493 SSDNTANEEGSNKP

-510 LALYKDIPFS
+510 LELYKDIPFS
-520 EFQKDSLNNLM
+520 EFKKDSLNNLI
-531 DLSKLELAELYVFKY
+531 DLSKLELAELYTLKY
-546 KNYKLAETVLIQYL
+546 KNYKLGETVLTQYL
-560 SKHLNSNRATK
+560 SKDPNSNRATK

-589 EIKKDIIASDSLSRF
+589 KIKEDIIASDSLSRF

-611 PNILMDENKS
+611 PDMLMDENKS

-650 VEKEGIKVD
+650 VEKEEIKVD

-681 KEISKKYSDNKTAID
+681 KEISKKYSENKTAID
-696 LKKTVSMIDRKWKKP
+696 LNKTISMIGRKWKTP
-711 SSLKASKGFKLIF
+711 ISLKASKDFKLIF
-724 IVSNTDFNKSEL
+724 IVNNSDLNKSEIL
-736 SKIKSRIISD
+736 KINNKISTE
-746 LNNNRVSF
+746 LNSINRVSF
-754 DVYNYQNK
+754 DVYNNK
-762 LLVIHDFETK
+762 NNLIVIHDFKSE
-772 EKAEDAAL
+772 EKAEDTAL
-780 KITVKNP
+780 KITVQIP

-798 SSQYKNIL
+798 SSQYKNML

-813 N
+813 D

>member
-1 MKKSLKKVIS
+1 MKKLTT
-11 LVIVI
+11 LLIVI

-50 KEGKESFLKSYKE
+50 KEGKESFLKSYQE
-63 DFWEILPVEPIESTK
+63 DFWEILPVEPIESTN

-86 ENKNFLKAE
+86 ENKSFLKAE

-104 HSMLINGVQY
+104 HSMLIGGVQY
-114 NPKTQEAYLMLG
+114 NPKTQDAYLMLG
-126 KARYLDQRYVQAI
+126 RARYLDQRYVPAI
-139 DAFNQVYKLN
+139 EAFNQVYKLN

-154 WKESVIWKARSNI
+154 WKQSVIWKARSNI

-183 KNKKNSIEIVAKA
+183 KNKKNSSEIVAKA
-196 NSVLSMAYLKLNKTS
+196 YSVLSMAYLKLNKTN
-211 EALKTLEF
+211 EALKTLEI
-219 AQRNS
+219 AQRNTK
-224 EDKNH
+224 DKNH

-246 TDSAKTT
+246 IDSAKNS

-263 ISRNIFIN
+263 ISRNIYIN
-271 AKVRTLLYSSSS
+271 AKVKALLYS
-283 ESEKEF
+283 ESLNSKKEF

-310 KLLFSNDSVAM
+310 KLLFSTGSVAM
-321 AKNFLNLSIKEN
+321 AKNFLNMSIKEN
-333 PSDKKLKSKAYIK
+333 PADKKLKSKAYIK

-404 IRISSYNKKKLD
+404 IRLSSYDKKKLD
-416 KILKSISLEN
+416 EILKSISTEN

-433 NPIKARQDVAFKKTD
+433 SSNEVRQDRVFKKTN

-455 IVTLGIESFKTVW
+455 IVAFGIKSFKSVW

-485 KNISSNNI
+485 NNI
-493 SSEENASEV
+493 SSDNTANEEGSNKP

-510 LALYKDIPFS
+510 LELYKDIPFS
-520 EFQKDSLNNLM
+520 EFKKDSLNNLI
-531 DLSKLELAELYVFKY
+531 DLSKLELAELYTLKY
-546 KNYKLAETVLIQYL
+546 KNYKLGETVLTQYL
-560 SKHLNSNRATK
+560 SKDPNSNRATK

-589 EIKKDIIASDSLSRF
+589 KIKEDIIASDSLSRF

-611 PNILMDENKS
+611 PDMLMDENKS

-650 VEKEGIKVD
+650 VEKEEIKVD

-696 LKKTVSMIDRKWKKP
+696 LNKTISMIGRKWKTP
-711 SSLKASKGFKLIF
+711 ISLKASKDFKLIF
-724 IVSNTDFNKSEL
+724 IVNNSDLNKSEIL
-736 SKIKSRIISD
+736 KINSKISTE
-746 LNNNRVSF
+746 LNSINRVSF
-754 DVYNYQNK
+754 DVYNYKNN
-762 LLVIHDFETK
+762 LIVIHDFKSE
-772 EKAEDAAL
+772 EKAEDTAL
-780 KITVKNP
+780 KITVQIP

-798 SSQYKNIL
+798 SSQYKNML

-813 N
+813 D

>member
-1 MKKSLKKVIS
+1 MKKLTT
-11 LVIVI
+11 LLIVI

-50 KEGKESFLKSYKE
+50 KEGKESFLKSYQE
-63 DFWEILPVEPIESTK
+63 DFWEILPVEPIESTN

-86 ENKNFLKAE
+86 ENKSFLKAE

-104 HSMLINGVQY
+104 HSMLIGGVQY
-114 NPKTQEAYLMLG
+114 NPKTQDAYLMLG
-126 KARYLDQRYVQAI
+126 RARYLDQRYVPAI
-139 DAFNQVYKLN
+139 EAFNQVYKLN

-154 WKESVIWKARSNI
+154 WKQSVIWKARSNI

-183 KNKKNSIEIVAKA
+183 KNKKNSSEIVAKA
-196 NSVLSMAYLKLNKTS
+196 YSVLSMAYLKLNKTN
-211 EALKTLEF
+211 EALKTLEI
-219 AQRNS
+219 AQRNTK
-224 EDKNH
+224 DKNH

-246 TDSAKTT
+246 IDSAKNS

-263 ISRNIFIN
+263 ISRNIYIN
-271 AKVRTLLYSSSS
+271 AKIKALLYS
-283 ESEKEF
+283 ESLNSKKEF

-310 KLLFSNDSVAM
+310 KLLFSTGSVAM
-321 AKNFLNLSIKEN
+321 AKNFLNMSIKEN
-333 PSDKKLKSKAYIK
+333 PADKKLKSKAYIK

-404 IRISSYNKKKLD
+404 IRLSSYDKKKLD
-416 KILKSISLEN
+416 EILKSISTEN

-433 NPIKARQDVAFKKTD
+433 SSNEVRQDRVFKKTN

-455 IVTLGIESFKTVW
+455 IVAFGIKSFKSVW

-485 KNISSNNI
+485 NNI
-493 SSEENASEV
+493 SSDNTANEEGSNKP

-510 LALYKDIPFS
+510 LELYKDIPFS
-520 EFQKDSLNNLM
+520 EFKKDSLNNLI
-531 DLSKLELAELYVFKY
+531 DLSKLELAELYTLKY
-546 KNYKLAETVLIQYL
+546 KNYKLGETVLTQYL
-560 SKHLNSNRATK
+560 SKDPNSNRATK

-589 EIKKDIIASDSLSRF
+589 KIKEDIIASDSLSRF

-611 PNILMDENKS
+611 PDMLMDENKS

-650 VEKEGIKVD
+650 VEKEEIKVD

-681 KEISKKYSDNKTAID
+681 KEISKKYLENKTAID
-696 LKKTVSMIDRKWKKP
+696 LNKTISMIGRKWKTP
-711 SSLKASKGFKLIF
+711 ISLKASKDFKLIF
-724 IVSNTDFNKSEL
+724 IVNNSDLNKSEIL
-736 SKIKSRIISD
+736 KINNKISTE
-746 LNNNRVSF
+746 LNSINRVSF
-754 DVYNYQNK
+754 DVYNNK
-762 LLVIHDFETK
+762 NNLIVIHDFKSE
-772 EKAEDAAL
+772 EKAEDTAL
-780 KITVKNP
+780 KITVQIP

-798 SSQYKNIL
+798 SSQYKNML

-813 N
+813 D

>member
-1 MKKSLKKVIS
+1 LKK
-11 LVIVI
+11 LTTLLIVI

-50 KEGKESFLKSYKE
+50 KEGKESFLKSYQE
-63 DFWEILPVEPIESTK
+63 DFWEILPVEPIESTN

-86 ENKNFLKAE
+86 ENKSFLKAE

-104 HSMLINGVQY
+104 HSMLIGGVQY
-114 NPKTQEAYLMLG
+114 NPKTQDAYLMLG
-126 KARYLDQRYVQAI
+126 RARYLDQRYVPAI
-139 DAFNQVYKLN
+139 EAFNQVYKLN

-154 WKESVIWKARSNI
+154 WKQSVIWKARSNI

-183 KNKKNSIEIVAKA
+183 KNKKNSSEIVAKA
-196 NSVLSMAYLKLNKTS
+196 YSVLSMAYLKLNKTN
-211 EALKTLEF
+211 EALKTLEI
-219 AQRNS
+219 AQRNTK
-224 EDKNH
+224 DKNH

-246 TDSAKTT
+246 IDSAKNS

-263 ISRNIFIN
+263 ISRNIYIN
-271 AKVRTLLYSSSS
+271 AKIKALLYS
-283 ESEKEF
+283 ESLNSKKEF

-310 KLLFSNDSVAM
+310 KLLFSTGSVAM
-321 AKNFLNLSIKEN
+321 AKNFLNMSIKEN
-333 PSDKKLKSKAYIK
+333 PADKKLKSKAYIK

-404 IRISSYNKKKLD
+404 IRLSSYDKKKLD
-416 KILKSISLEN
+416 EILKSISTEN

-433 NPIKARQDVAFKKTD
+433 SSNEVRQDRVFKKTN

-455 IVTLGIESFKTVW
+455 IVAFGIKSFKSVW

-485 KNISSNNI
+485 NNI
-493 SSEENASEV
+493 SSDNTANEEGSNKP

-510 LALYKDIPFS
+510 LELYKDIPFS
-520 EFQKDSLNNLM
+520 EFKKDSLNNII
-531 DLSKLELAELYVFKY
+531 DLSKLELAELYTLKY
-546 KNYKLAETVLIQYL
+546 KNYKLGETVLTQYL
-560 SKHLNSNRATK
+560 SKDPNSNRATK

-589 EIKKDIIASDSLSRF
+589 KIKEDIIASDSLSRF

-611 PNILMDENKS
+611 PDMLMDENKS

-650 VEKEGIKVD
+650 VEKEEIKVD

-681 KEISKKYSDNKTAID
+681 KEISKKYLENKTAID
-696 LKKTVSMIDRKWKKP
+696 LNKTISMIGRKWKTP
-711 SSLKASKGFKLIF
+711 ISLKASKDFKLIF
-724 IVSNTDFNKSEL
+724 IVNNSDLNKSEIL
-736 SKIKSRIISD
+736 KINNKISTE
-746 LNNNRVSF
+746 LNSINRVSF
-754 DVYNYQNK
+754 DVYNNK
-762 LLVIHDFETK
+762 NNLIVIHDFKSE
-772 EKAEDAAL
+772 EKAEDTAL
-780 KITVKNP
+780 KITVQIP

-798 SSQYKNIL
+798 SSQYKNML

-813 N
+813 D

>member
-1 MKKSLKKVIS
+1 MKKLTT
-11 LVIVI
+11 LLIVI

-50 KEGKESFLKSYKE
+50 KEGKESFLKSYQE
-63 DFWEILPVEPIESTK
+63 DFWEILPVEPIESTD

-86 ENKNFLKAE
+86 ENKSFLKAE

-104 HSMLINGVQY
+104 HSMLIGGVQY
-114 NPKTQEAYLMLG
+114 NPKTQDAYLMLG
-126 KARYLDQRYVQAI
+126 RARYLDQRYVQAI

-154 WKESVIWKARSNI
+154 WKQSVIWKARSNI

-183 KNKKNSIEIVAKA
+183 KNKKNSSEIVAKA
-196 NSVLSMAYLKLNKTS
+196 YSVLSMAYLKLNKTN
-211 EALKTLEF
+211 EALKTLEI
-219 AQRNS
+219 AQRNTK
-224 EDKNH
+224 DKNH

-246 TDSAKTT
+246 IDSAKNS

-263 ISRNIFIN
+263 ISRNIYIN
-271 AKVRTLLYSSSS
+271 AKVKALLYS
-283 ESEKEF
+283 ESLNSKKEF

-310 KLLFSNDSVAM
+310 KLLFSTGSVAM
-321 AKNFLNLSIKEN
+321 AKNFLNMSIKEN
-333 PSDKKLKSKAYIK
+333 PADKKLKSKAYIK

-404 IRISSYNKKKLD
+404 IRLSSYDKKKLD
-416 KILKSISLEN
+416 EILKSISTEN

-433 NPIKARQDVAFKKTD
+433 SSNEVRQDRVFKKTN

-455 IVTLGIESFKTVW
+455 IVAFGIKSFKSVW

-485 KNISSNNI
+485 NNI
-493 SSEENASEV
+493 SSDNTANEEDSNKP

-510 LALYKDIPFS
+510 LELYKDIPFS
-520 EFQKDSLNNLM
+520 EFKKDSLNNLI
-531 DLSKLELAELYVFKY
+531 DLSKLELAELYTFKY
-546 KNYKLAETVLIQYL
+546 KNYKLGETVLTQYL
-560 SKHLNSNRATK
+560 SKDPNSNRATK

-589 EIKKDIIASDSLSRF
+589 KIKEDIIASDSLSRF

-611 PNILMDENKS
+611 PDMLMDENKS

-650 VEKEGIKVD
+650 VEKEEIKVD

-681 KEISKKYSDNKTAID
+681 KEISKKYSENKTAID
-696 LKKTVSMIDRKWKKP
+696 LNKTISMIGRKWKTP
-711 SSLKASKGFKLIF
+711 ISLKASKDFKLIF
-724 IVSNTDFNKSEL
+724 IVNNSDLNKSEIL
-736 SKIKSRIISD
+736 KINSKISTE
-746 LNNNRVSF
+746 LNSINRVSF
-754 DVYNYQNK
+754 DVYNYKNN
-762 LLVIHDFETK
+762 LIVIHDFKSE
-772 EKAEDAAL
+772 EKAEDTAL
-780 KITVKNP
+780 KITVQIP

-798 SSQYKNIL
+798 SSQYKNML

-813 N
+813 D

>member
-1 MKKSLKKVIS
+1 MKKLTT
-11 LVIVI
+11 LLIVI

-50 KEGKESFLKSYKE
+50 KEGKESFLKSYQE
-63 DFWEILPVEPIESTK
+63 DFWEILPVEPIESTN

-86 ENKNFLKAE
+86 ENKSFLKAE

-104 HSMLINGVQY
+104 HSMLIGGVQY
-114 NPKTQEAYLMLG
+114 NPKTQDAYLMLG
-126 KARYLDQRYVQAI
+126 RARYLDQRYVPAI
-139 DAFNQVYKLN
+139 EAFNQVYKLN

-154 WKESVIWKARSNI
+154 WKQSVIWKARSNI

-183 KNKKNSIEIVAKA
+183 KNKKNSSEIVAKA
-196 NSVLSMAYLKLNKTS
+196 YSVLSMAYLKLNKTN
-211 EALKTLEF
+211 EALKTLEI
-219 AQRNS
+219 AQRNTK
-224 EDKNH
+224 DKNH

-246 TDSAKTT
+246 IDSAKNS

-263 ISRNIFIN
+263 ISRNIYIN
-271 AKVRTLLYSSSS
+271 AKVKALLYS
-283 ESEKEF
+283 ESLNSKKEF

-310 KLLFSNDSVAM
+310 KLLFSTGSVAM
-321 AKNFLNLSIKEN
+321 AKNFLNMSIKEN
-333 PSDKKLKSKAYIK
+333 PADKKLKSKAYIK

-404 IRISSYNKKKLD
+404 IRLSSYDKKKLD
-416 KILKSISLEN
+416 EILKSISTEN

-433 NPIKARQDVAFKKTD
+433 SSNEVRQDRVFKKTN

-455 IVTLGIESFKTVW
+455 IVAFGIKSFKSVW

-485 KNISSNNI
+485 NNI
-493 SSEENASEV
+493 SSDNTANEEGSNKP

-510 LALYKDIPFS
+510 LELYKDIPFS
-520 EFQKDSLNNLM
+520 EFKKDSLNNLI
-531 DLSKLELAELYVFKY
+531 DLSKLELAELYTLKY
-546 KNYKLAETVLIQYL
+546 KNYKLGETVLTQYL
-560 SKHLNSNRATK
+560 SKDPNSNRATK

-589 EIKKDIIASDSLSRF
+589 KIKEDIIASDSLSRF

-611 PNILMDENKS
+611 PDMLMDENKS

-650 VEKEGIKVD
+650 VEKEEIKVD

-681 KEISKKYSDNKTAID
+681 KEISKKYSENKTAID
-696 LKKTVSMIDRKWKKP
+696 LNKTISMIGRKWKTP
-711 SSLKASKGFKLIF
+711 ISLKASKDFKLIF
-724 IVSNTDFNKSEL
+724 IVNNSDLNKSEIL
-736 SKIKSRIISD
+736 KINNKISTE
-746 LNNNRVSF
+746 LNSINRVSF
-754 DVYNYQNK
+754 DVYNNK
-762 LLVIHDFETK
+762 NNLIVIHDFKSE
-772 EKAEDAAL
+772 EKAEDTAL
-780 KITVKNP
+780 KITVQIP

-798 SSQYKNIL
+798 SSQYKNML

-813 N
+813 D

>member
-1 MKKSLKKVIS
+1 MKKLTT
-11 LVIVI
+11 LLIVI

-50 KEGKESFLKSYKE
+50 KEGKESFLKSYQE
-63 DFWEILPVEPIESTK
+63 DFWEILPVEPIESTN

-86 ENKNFLKAE
+86 ENKSFLKAE

-104 HSMLINGVQY
+104 HSMLIGGVQY

-126 KARYLDQRYVQAI
+126 RARYLDQRYVQAI

-149 IDNQA
+149 IENEV
-154 WKESVIWKARSNI
+154 WKRSVIWKARSNI

-183 KNKKNSIEIVAKA
+183 KNKKNSSEIVAKA
-196 NSVLSMAYLKLNKTS
+196 YSVLSMAYLKLNKTN
-211 EALKTLEF
+211 EALKTLEI
-219 AQRNS
+219 AQRNTK
-224 EDKNH
+224 DKNH

-246 TDSAKTT
+246 IDSAKNS

-263 ISRNIFIN
+263 ISRNIYIN
-271 AKVRTLLYSSSS
+271 AKVKALLYS
-283 ESEKEF
+283 ESLNSKKEF

-310 KLLFSNDSVAM
+310 KLLFSTGSVAM
-321 AKNFLNLSIKEN
+321 AKNFLNMSIKEN
-333 PSDKKLKSKAYIK
+333 PADKKLKSKAYIK

-404 IRISSYNKKKLD
+404 IRLSSYDKKKLD
-416 KILKSISLEN
+416 EILKSISTEN

-433 NPIKARQDVAFKKTD
+433 SSNEVRQDRVFKKTN

-455 IVTLGIESFKTVW
+455 IVAFGIKSFKSVW

-485 KNISSNNI
+485 NNI
-493 SSEENASEV
+493 SSDNTANEEGSNKP

-510 LALYKDIPFS
+510 LELYKDIPFS
-520 EFQKDSLNNLM
+520 EFKKDSLNNII
-531 DLSKLELAELYVFKY
+531 DLSKLELAELYTLKY
-546 KNYKLAETVLIQYL
+546 KNYKLGETVLTQYL
-560 SKHLNSNRATK
+560 SKDPNSNRATK

-589 EIKKDIIASDSLSRF
+589 KIKEDIIASDSLSRF

-611 PNILMDENKS
+611 PDMLMDENKS

-650 VEKEGIKVD
+650 VEKEEIKVD

-681 KEISKKYSDNKTAID
+681 KEISKKYSENKTAID
-696 LKKTVSMIDRKWKKP
+696 LNKTISMIGRKWKTP
-711 SSLKASKGFKLIF
+711 ISLKASKDFKLIF
-724 IVSNTDFNKSEL
+724 IVNNSDLNKSEIL
-736 SKIKSRIISD
+736 KINNKISTE
-746 LNNNRVSF
+746 LNSINRVSF
-754 DVYNYQNK
+754 DVYNNK
-762 LLVIHDFETK
+762 NNLIVIHDFKSE
-772 EKAEDAAL
+772 EKAEDTAL
-780 KITVKNP
+780 KITVQIP

-798 SSQYKNIL
+798 SSQYKNML

-813 N
+813 D